1 MVTRSRRVRFP
12 LCGIPILTR
21 FLFSIHLAR
30 SAILSL
36 IASRR
41 ASRSAAHRALNYA
54 SRKPAGEPGGEV
66 DLNQPSTERRRSER
80 VSESLPLIVRGID
93 LLGQPFEERTTTLA
107 FNLHGCRYTSKHHL
121 PRNTWVTLDLP
132 QAVAQGVAQRV
143 AQGNAG
149 TNISEDSTAN
159 SRTTLRARVAWVQRP
174 HSIRDFF
181 QVAVELESPA
191 NIWGTEAAECNSE
204 AAAVPE
210 SVSSSARSIPRFS
223 EQPAADNAAGNL
235 GNFMDH
241 FKTEASTEPGID
253 SRETHAVPEPAQE
266 LALETAQ
273 QSDVAAPAAD
283 NPLLRELRAELDCQA
298 KDAVLAAAE
307 QAREEVLQTAA
318 ASVRERNS
326 SAEELFAK
334 WKREIERLQAVAREE
349 FFEQVAAK
357 QDQALSALQSRFDE
371 KFGQA
376 RELLGEIT
384 RQAEALRAE
393 SGNAQEAT
401 SQVAR
406 VLLQLEAADAAR
418 TTKTVEPSH
427 KEVAAQES
435 AVAMWRQR
443 LESEMTVAQGQWN
456 ELLQSS
462 LDNNLHRMVDQL
474 SERSQEVL
482 RNAEQKMTERLA
494 ELRQPFGQAAAEAR
508 ETFSGIQS
516 ALEQEVLKAR
526 SSLAEVKQVASRT
539 EEFSA
544 QLEAASHDTVN
555 ELHRR
560 LERILD
566 AQTAEMNR
574 RMENLSADVAQRAI
588 PVLDSLNHRF
598 QERAVAEAEAKL
610 APHLERVP
618 ALLHEL
624 AAREVQLEDS
634 LRLHRERLRQ
644 VSENNQREVATQVA
658 ATLAS
663 LHTDFEAARKDALA
677 KWSEELDA
685 SGVRA
690 SHAAAESI
698 GHTSEWLQ
706 QEARARLQALVEQ
719 SFVTAEAGFGQRS
732 SEAAQRF
739 EVQLAAQSAAHLGQ
753 IRAQVEGIAGEVTAR
768 TRTDLDRAAEAAA
781 ASFGQLLHEVTERET
796 TQFAA
801 TTATTR
807 RERAGEF
814 DHATQQLLHQLDTNA
829 FSSVERFRSQMASQ
843 WDASVGEGRAALGQE
858 FASALEGFR
867 TERDAHQND
876 WTAQLERVSGDA
888 AAKFQDRL
896 QTTADSWV
904 MASVRRLNEH
914 GQNGIESLLRS
925 ADQALRDSC
934 SKVFDGLAQMLR
946 ERAANVA
953 GAGGVAGFTQAANRD
968 TPESPNPRSEA
979 L

>member
-1 MVTRSRRVRFP
+1 
-12 LCGIPILTR
+12 
-21 FLFSIHLAR
+21 
-30 SAILSL
+30 
-36 IASRR
+36 
-41 ASRSAAHRALNYA
+41 
-54 SRKPAGEPGGEV
+54 
-66 DLNQPSTERRRSER
+66 
-80 VSESLPLIVRGID
+80 VRGID
-93 LLGQPFEERTTTLA
+93 LLGQPFEERTSTLA
-107 FNLHGCRYTSKHHL
+107 FNLHGCRYTSRHHL

-132 QAVAQGVAQRV
+132 QAPAQGVAPGATQ
-143 AQGNAG
+143 ADAGMKASANATGNP
-149 TNISEDSTAN
+149 
-159 SRTTLRARVAWVQRP
+159 RTTLRARVAWVQRP

-181 QVAVELESPA
+181 QIAVELESPA
-191 NIWGTEAAECNSE
+191 HVWGMDAAGWNN
-204 AAAVPE
+204 AAAASPE
-210 SVSSSARSIPRFS
+210 SENRPATSIPRFS
-223 EQPAADNAAGNL
+223 EQPETNVTARNL
-235 GNFMDH
+235 GNSMDH
-241 FKTEASTEPGID
+241 FNTEAEVD
-253 SRETHAVPEPAQE
+253 SRGPQAAATPAPAQE
-266 LALETAQ
+266 PAREAMYLAEAA
-273 QSDVAAPAAD
+273 VAAD
-283 NPLLRELRAELDCQA
+283 SPLLRELRAELDRQA

-307 QAREEVLQTAA
+307 QAREEVLQTVA
-318 ASVRERNS
+318 ASARERTS

-334 WKREIERLQAVAREE
+334 WKSEIEKTQTGAREE
-349 FFEQVAAK
+349 FFAQVTAK
-357 QDQALSALQSRFDE
+357 QEEALGALKSGFEE
-371 KFGQA
+371 KFGKA
-376 RELLGEIT
+376 RELLDEIT

-406 VLLQLEAADAAR
+406 ALLQLEAADAAHS
-418 TTKTVEPSH
+418 TKAAGPSQ
-427 KEVAAQES
+427 EEIAAEES
-435 AVAMWRQR
+435 AVATWRQR

-462 LDNNLHRMVDQL
+462 LDNNLRRMVEQL
-474 SERSQEVL
+474 GERSQEVL
-482 RNAEQKMTERLA
+482 RNAEQKMTERLG
-494 ELRQPFGQAAAEAR
+494 ELRQPFAQAAAEAR

-516 ALEQEVLKAR
+516 SLEQEVLKAR

-544 QLEAASHDTVN
+544 QLEAASQDTVN

-574 RMENLSADVAQRAI
+574 RMENLSADVAQRAV
-588 PVLDSLNHRF
+588 PVLDSLSHQF

-624 AAREVQLEDS
+624 AAREIQLEDS

-644 VSENNQREVATQVA
+644 VSENNQREVAAQA
-658 ATLAS
+658 AGTLAS
-663 LHTDFEAARKDALA
+663 LRADFEAARKDALA
-677 KWSEELDA
+677 KWSEELEA

-719 SFVTAEAGFGQRS
+719 AVVTAEAGLGQRS
-732 SEAAQRF
+732 AEASQQF
-739 EVQLAAQSAAHLGQ
+739 ETHLASQSAEHLGQ
-753 IRAQVEGIAGEVTAR
+753 IRAQVEGVAGEVVAR

-781 ASFGQLLHEVTERET
+781 ASFGQLLHEVSDRET

-807 RERAGEF
+807 RERAEEF
-814 DHATQQLLHQLDTNA
+814 DHATQQLLHQLDVNA
-829 FSSVERFRSQMASQ
+829 FSSVERFRLQMASQ
-843 WDASVGEGRAALGQE
+843 WETSVGEGRAALGAE

-867 TERDAHQND
+867 TERDAHQNE
-876 WTAQLERVSGDA
+876 WSAQLERLSGDA
-888 AAKFQDRL
+888 AGKFQDRL

-946 ERAANVA
+946 ERAANGA
-953 GAGGVAGFTQAANRD
+953 GAGNVGGFTQASGRD
-968 TPESPNPRSEA
+968 TPEQLNPRKEA

>member
-1 MVTRSRRVRFP
+1 
-12 LCGIPILTR
+12 
-21 FLFSIHLAR
+21 
-30 SAILSL
+30 
-36 IASRR
+36 
-41 ASRSAAHRALNYA
+41 
-54 SRKPAGEPGGEV
+54 V

-107 FNLHGCRYTSKHHL
+107 FNFHGCRYTSKHHL
-121 PRNTWVTLDLP
+121 PRNTWVTLELP
-132 QAVAQGVAQRV
+132 QGLAQGAAQ
-143 AQGNAG
+143 ANAG
-149 TNISEDSTAN
+149 TNAGADARGN
-159 SRTTLRARVAWVQRP
+159 SRTSLRARVAWVQRP

-181 QVAVELESPA
+181 QIAVELESPA
-191 NIWGTEAAECNSE
+191 NIWGMDAAGWND
-204 AAAVPE
+204 AAAASPE
-210 SVSSSARSIPRFS
+210 SPNPPARTILGFNERP
-223 EQPAADNAAGNL
+223 EANVTAGNI
-235 GNFMDH
+235 GDSMDH
-241 FKTEASTEPGID
+241 FKTAAEVD
-253 SRETHAVPEPAQE
+253 SREPQAA
-266 LALETAQ
+266 
-273 QSDVAAPAAD
+273 AAPAVAHEFAREAMQQAGD
-283 NPLLRELRAELDCQA
+283 APAANSPLLRELRAELDRQA
-298 KDAVLAAAE
+298 NDAVLAAAE

-318 ASVRERNS
+318 ATARERMS

-334 WKREIERLQAVAREE
+334 WKSEIEKIQAGAREE
-349 FFEQVAAK
+349 FFAQVTAK
-357 QDQALSALQSRFDE
+357 QEEALGTLKSGFEER
-371 KFGQA
+371 FGQA
-376 RELLGEIT
+376 RELLGEIA
-384 RQAEALRAE
+384 RQADALRAE

-406 VLLQLEAADAAR
+406 ALLQLEAADAAR
-418 TTKTVEPSH
+418 TSQAAGPS
-427 KEVAAQES
+427 KEEIAAEES
-435 AVAMWRQR
+435 AAVAWRQR
-443 LESEMTVAQGQWN
+443 LESEMSVAQGQWN

-462 LDNNLHRMVDQL
+462 LDNNLQRMVDLL
-474 SERSQEVL
+474 SERSQETL
-482 RNAEQKMTERLA
+482 RSAEQKMTERLG
-494 ELRQPFGQAAAEAR
+494 ELRQPFAQAAAEAR
-508 ETFSGIQS
+508 ETFAGIQS

-544 QLEAASHDTVN
+544 QLEAASQDTVN

-566 AQTAEMNR
+566 AQTAEMHR
-574 RMENLSADVAQRAI
+574 RMENLSSDVAQRAV
-588 PVLDSLNHRF
+588 PVLDSLSHQF

-610 APHLERVP
+610 APHLQRVP

-644 VSENNQREVATQVA
+644 VSENNQREVAGQA
-658 ATLAS
+658 AGTLAS
-663 LHTDFEAARKDALA
+663 LHADFEAARKDALA
-677 KWSEELDA
+677 KWSEELEA

-719 SFVTAEAGFGQRS
+719 SFVTAEAGLGQRS
-732 SEAAQRF
+732 AEAAQIF
-739 EVQLAAQSAAHLGQ
+739 ETQLATQSAAHLGQ
-753 IRAQVEGIAGEVTAR
+753 IRAQVEGVAGEVVAR

-781 ASFGQLLHEVTERET
+781 ASFGQLVHEVSDRET

-807 RERAGEF
+807 RERAEEF
-814 DHATQQLLHQLDTNA
+814 DHATQELLHQLDVNA
-829 FSSVERFRSQMASQ
+829 FSTVERFRVQIASQ
-843 WDASVGEGRAALGQE
+843 WETSVGEGRAALGAE

-867 TERDAHQND
+867 AERDAHQNE
-876 WTAQLERVSGDA
+876 WSAQLERMSGDA
-888 AAKFQDRL
+888 TGKFQDRL

-946 ERAANVA
+946 ERAANGA
-953 GAGGVAGFTQAANRD
+953 GAGNLAGFTQGAGRD
-968 TPESPNPRSEA
+968 TQDQSSPRKEA
-979 L
+979 Q

>member
-1 MVTRSRRVRFP
+1 LFPPSAKYPFWNAFFSRFAPRGVLFFRSSFRVIRRF
-12 LCGIPILTR
+12 
-21 FLFSIHLAR
+21 AR
-30 SAILSL
+30 SAKQRV
-36 IASRR
+36 AET
-41 ASRSAAHRALNYA
+41 RS
-54 SRKPAGEPGGEV
+54 EPGGEV

-80 VSESLPLIVRGID
+80 LSESLPLIVRGID

-132 QAVAQGVAQRV
+132 QGVAQGVAQ
-143 AQGNAG
+143 ANAA
-149 TNISEDSTAN
+149 TNASAN
-159 SRTTLRARVAWVQRP
+159 STENLRTTLRARVAWVQRP

-181 QVAVELESPA
+181 QIAVELESPA
-191 NIWGTEAAECNSE
+191 NIWGSDAAEWNR
-204 AAAVPE
+204 AAAATPE
-210 SVSSSARSIPRFS
+210 SIPTRASSIPRFT
-223 EQPAADNAAGNL
+223 EQPATETAAANL
-235 GNFMDH
+235 RTFMEQ
-241 FKTEASTEPGID
+241 FKTETETD
-253 SRETHAVPEPAQE
+253 SRGFHMGSESAQE
-266 LALETAQ
+266 PVHETTQ
-273 QSDVAAPAAD
+273 QAATAPAAD
-283 NPLLRELRAELDCQA
+283 NPLLREFRAELDRQA
-298 KDAVLAAAE
+298 KHAVLEAAE
-307 QAREEVLQTAA
+307 QAHEEVLQTAA
-318 ASVRERNS
+318 ATARERTA

-334 WKREIERLQAVAREE
+334 WKSEIGRLQAVAREE

-357 QDQALSALQSRFDE
+357 QDEAFGALNSRFEE

-406 VLLQLEAADAAR
+406 MLLQLESADAAR
-418 TTKTVEPSH
+418 NSKAVEPT
-427 KEVAAQES
+427 KEEITAQES
-435 AVAMWRQR
+435 AVAVWRQR
-443 LESEMTVAQGQWN
+443 LESEMTLAQGQWN
-456 ELLQSS
+456 ELLHSS
-462 LDNNLHRMVDQL
+462 LDNNLQRMVDQL

-482 RNAEQKMTERLA
+482 RNAEQKMTERLG
-494 ELRQPFGQAAAEAR
+494 ELRQPFAQAAAEAR

-516 ALEQEVLKAR
+516 SLEQEVLKAR

-566 AQTAEMNR
+566 AQTAEMHR
-574 RMENLSADVAQRAI
+574 RMENLSADVAQRAV
-588 PVLDSLNHRF
+588 PVLDSLSHQF

-618 ALLHEL
+618 TLLHEL

-663 LHTDFEAARKDALA
+663 LRTDFEAARTDALA

-685 SGVRA
+685 CGVRA

-719 SFVTAEAGFGQRS
+719 SFVTAEAGLGERS
-732 SEAAQRF
+732 AEAAQKF
-739 EVQLAAQSAAHLGQ
+739 EAQLAVQSAAHLGQ
-753 IRAQVEGIAGEVTAR
+753 IRAQVEGVAGEVTAR
-768 TRTDLDRAAEAAA
+768 TRTELDRAAEAAA
-781 ASFGQLLHEVTERET
+781 ASFGQLLHEVSDRET

-807 RERAGEF
+807 RERAEDF
-814 DHATQQLLHQLDTNA
+814 DHATQQLLHQLDVNA
-829 FSSVERFRSQMASQ
+829 FSSVERFRAQMASQ
-843 WDASVGEGRAALGQE
+843 WEASIGEGRAALGAE
-858 FASALEGFR
+858 FASALESFR
-867 TERDAHQND
+867 TERDAHQNE
-876 WTAQLERVSGDA
+876 WTAQLERASGDA
-888 AAKFQDRL
+888 AGKFQDCL

-946 ERAANVA
+946 DRAANGA
-953 GAGGVAGFTQAANRD
+953 GAGNAAGFTQVSNHD
-968 TPESPNPRSEA
+968 TPEPPNSRKDA
-979 L
+979 

>member
-1 MVTRSRRVRFP
+1 
-12 LCGIPILTR
+12 
-21 FLFSIHLAR
+21 
-30 SAILSL
+30 LS
-36 IASRR
+36 
-41 ASRSAAHRALNYA
+41 
-54 SRKPAGEPGGEV
+54 
-66 DLNQPSTERRRSER
+66 QPSTERRRSER
-80 VSESLPLIVRGID
+80 VSESLPLVVRGID

-132 QAVAQGVAQRV
+132 AGAAQSVAHA
-143 AQGNAG
+143 NAA
-149 TNISEDSTAN
+149 TNANTNSTGN
-159 SRTTLRARVAWVQRP
+159 SRSMLRARVAWVQRP

-181 QVAVELESPA
+181 QIAVELESPA
-191 NIWGTEAAECNSE
+191 NIWGTDVAERNSAAE
-204 AAAVPE
+204 AVVAE
-210 SVSSSARSIPRFS
+210 SISLPARSIPRFS
-223 EQPAADNAAGNL
+223 EQPATENAAGNL
-235 GNFMDH
+235 KNFMDH
-241 FKTEASTEPGID
+241 FKTEARID
-253 SRETHAVPEPAQE
+253 SQETHTAPEPAPE
-266 LALETAQ
+266 LALEEAQ
-273 QSDVAAPAAD
+273 QSEAAAPAAN
-283 NPLLRELRAELDCQA
+283 NPLLRELRAELDRQA
-298 KDAVLAAAE
+298 NDAVLAAAE

-318 ASVRERNS
+318 ASVLERTS
-326 SAEELFAK
+326 SAQELFAK
-334 WKREIERLQAVAREE
+334 WRSEIEQMQAGAREE
-349 FFEQVAAK
+349 FFAQVAAK
-357 QDQALSALQSRFDE
+357 QDEALGVLKSGFDE

-376 RELLGEIT
+376 RELLGDIA
-384 RQAEALRAE
+384 RQAEALRAA

-418 TTKTVEPSH
+418 STRSTEPS
-427 KEVAAQES
+427 KEEIAARES
-435 AVAMWRQR
+435 AAAVWRQR

-482 RNAEQKMTERLA
+482 RNAEQKMTERLG
-494 ELRQPFGQAAAEAR
+494 ELRQPFAQAAAEAR

-526 SSLAEVKQVASRT
+526 SSLAEVKQVANRT

-588 PVLDSLNHRF
+588 PVLDSLNHQF
-598 QERAVAEAEAKL
+598 QERAVAEAEARL

-618 ALLHEL
+618 TLLHEL

-644 VSENNQREVATQVA
+644 VSENNQREVGTQVA

-663 LHTDFEAARKDALA
+663 LHADFESARKVALT

-732 SEAAQRF
+732 AEAAQKL
-739 EVQLAAQSAAHLGQ
+739 EAQLGAQSATHLGR
-753 IRAQVEGIAGEVTAR
+753 IRAQVEGIAGEVTGH
-768 TRTDLDRAAEAAA
+768 TRSELDRAAEAAA
-781 ASFGQLLHEVTERET
+781 ASFGQLLHEVSERET
-796 TQFAA
+796 TLFAA
-801 TTATTR
+801 STAGTR
-807 RERAGEF
+807 RERAEEF
-814 DHATQQLLHQLDTNA
+814 DHATQELLHQLDVNA
-829 FSSVERFRSQMASQ
+829 FSSVERFRAQMASQ
-843 WDASVGEGRAALGQE
+843 SEASVGEGRAALGAE
-858 FASALEGFR
+858 FTSALEGFR
-867 TERDAHQND
+867 TERDAHQNE
-876 WTAQLERVSGDA
+876 WSAQLERVSGEA
-888 AAKFQDRL
+888 AGKFQDRL

-925 ADQALRDSC
+925 ADQALRESC

-946 ERAANVA
+946 ERATNVA

-968 TPESPNPRSEA
+968 TPEPPNPHSEA
-979 L
+979 Q

>member
-1 MVTRSRRVRFP
+1 M
-12 LCGIPILTR
+12 
-21 FLFSIHLAR
+21 
-30 SAILSL
+30 
-36 IASRR
+36 
-41 ASRSAAHRALNYA
+41 
-54 SRKPAGEPGGEV
+54 
-66 DLNQPSTERRRSER
+66 NQPSTERRRSER

-107 FNLHGCRYTSKHHL
+107 FNFHGCRYTSKHHL
-121 PRNTWVTLDLP
+121 PRNTWVTLELP
-132 QAVAQGVAQRV
+132 QGLAQGAAQ
-143 AQGNAG
+143 ANAG
-149 TNISEDSTAN
+149 TNAGADARGN
-159 SRTTLRARVAWVQRP
+159 SRTSLRARVAWVQRP

-181 QVAVELESPA
+181 QIAVELESPA
-191 NIWGTEAAECNSE
+191 NIWGMDAAGWND
-204 AAAVPE
+204 AAAASPE
-210 SVSSSARSIPRFS
+210 SPNPPARTILGFNERP
-223 EQPAADNAAGNL
+223 EANVTAGNF
-235 GNFMDH
+235 GDSMDH
-241 FKTEASTEPGID
+241 FKTAAEVD
-253 SRETHAVPEPAQE
+253 SREPQAA
-266 LALETAQ
+266 
-273 QSDVAAPAAD
+273 AAPAVAHEFAREAMQQAGD
-283 NPLLRELRAELDCQA
+283 APAANSPLLRELRAELDRQVN
-298 KDAVLAAAE
+298 DAVLAAAE

-318 ASVRERNS
+318 ATARERMS

-334 WKREIERLQAVAREE
+334 WKSEIEKIQAGAREE
-349 FFEQVAAK
+349 FFAQVTAK
-357 QDQALSALQSRFDE
+357 QEEALGTLKSGFEER
-371 KFGQA
+371 FGQA
-376 RELLGEIT
+376 RELLGEIA
-384 RQAEALRAE
+384 RQADALRAE

-406 VLLQLEAADAAR
+406 ALLQLEAADAAR
-418 TTKTVEPSH
+418 TSQAAGPS
-427 KEVAAQES
+427 KEEIAAEES
-435 AVAMWRQR
+435 AAVAWRQR
-443 LESEMTVAQGQWN
+443 LESEMSVALGQWN

-462 LDNNLHRMVDQL
+462 LDNNLQRMVDLL
-474 SERSQEVL
+474 SERSQETL
-482 RNAEQKMTERLA
+482 RSAEQKMTERLG
-494 ELRQPFGQAAAEAR
+494 ELRQPFAQAAAEAR
-508 ETFSGIQS
+508 ETFAGIQS

-544 QLEAASHDTVN
+544 QLEAASQDTVN

-566 AQTAEMNR
+566 AQTAEMHR
-574 RMENLSADVAQRAI
+574 RMENLSSDVAQRAV
-588 PVLDSLNHRF
+588 PVLDSLSHQF

-610 APHLERVP
+610 APHLQRVP

-644 VSENNQREVATQVA
+644 VSENNQREVAGQA
-658 ATLAS
+658 AGTLAS
-663 LHTDFEAARKDALA
+663 LHADFEAARKDALA
-677 KWSEELDA
+677 KWSEELEA

-719 SFVTAEAGFGQRS
+719 SFVTAEAGLGQRS
-732 SEAAQRF
+732 AEAAQTF
-739 EVQLAAQSAAHLGQ
+739 ETQLATQSAAHLGQ
-753 IRAQVEGIAGEVTAR
+753 IRAQVEGVAGEVVAR

-781 ASFGQLLHEVTERET
+781 ASFGQLVHEVSDRET

-807 RERAGEF
+807 RERAEEF
-814 DHATQQLLHQLDTNA
+814 DHATQELLHQLDVNA
-829 FSSVERFRSQMASQ
+829 FSTVERFRVQIASQ
-843 WDASVGEGRAALGQE
+843 WETSVGEGRAALGAE

-867 TERDAHQND
+867 AERDAHQNE
-876 WTAQLERVSGDA
+876 WSAQLERMSGDA
-888 AAKFQDRL
+888 TGKFQDRL

-946 ERAANVA
+946 ERAANGA
-953 GAGGVAGFTQAANRD
+953 GAGNLAGFTQGAGRD
-968 TPESPNPRSEA
+968 TQDQSSPRKEA
-979 L
+979 Q

>member
-1 MVTRSRRVRFP
+1 MRSRRIHFP
-12 LCGIPILTR
+12 VGEIPVLEHV
-21 FLFSIHLAR
+21 LFSIRRAR
-30 SAILSL
+30 SAILAL
-36 IASRR
+36 IAPRYAPCGTSR
-41 ASRSAAHRALNYA
+41 ATLSNA
-54 SRKPAGEPGGEV
+54 SRKPSGEPGGEV

-80 VSESLPLIVRGID
+80 LSESLPLIVRGID

-132 QAVAQGVAQRV
+132 LAAAQSA
-143 AQGNAG
+143 AHANAA
-149 TNISEDSTAN
+149 TNASAN
-159 SRTTLRARVAWVQRP
+159 STENARTTLRARVAWVQRP

-181 QVAVELESPA
+181 QIAVELESPA
-191 NIWGTEAAECNSE
+191 NVWGTEAPEWNS
-204 AAAVPE
+204 AAAAIPVGFP
-210 SVSSSARSIPRFS
+210 SPASPIRSIPRFT
-223 EQPAADNAAGNL
+223 EQPATDIAAGNP
-235 GNFMDH
+235 GDFMDH
-241 FKTEASTEPGID
+241 FQTEARMD
-253 SRETHAVPEPAQE
+253 SQEIHAASQPAQE
-266 LALETAQ
+266 PTYEAAHLAEPN
-273 QSDVAAPAAD
+273 PAAD
-283 NPLLRELRAELDCQA
+283 NPLLRELRAELDRQA

-318 ASVRERNS
+318 ATVRERAG

-334 WKREIERLQAVAREE
+334 WKSEVEKMQVGAREE
-349 FFEQVAAK
+349 FFAQVAAK
-357 QDQALSALQSRFDE
+357 QDEALGALNSGFEE

-376 RELLGEIT
+376 RELLGEIS

-393 SGNAQEAT
+393 SDHAQEAT

-418 TTKTVEPSH
+418 SSKAIEPTKVEI
-427 KEVAAQES
+427 AAQES
-435 AVAMWRQR
+435 AVAVWRQR
-443 LESEMTVAQGQWN
+443 LESEMTLAQGQWN

-462 LDNNLHRMVDQL
+462 LDNNLQRMVEQL
-474 SERSQEVL
+474 AARSQEVV
-482 RNAEQKMTERLA
+482 RNAEQKMSERLG
-494 ELRQPFGQAAAEAR
+494 ELRQPFAHAAAEAR

-516 ALEQEVLKAR
+516 ALEQEVAKAR

-574 RMENLSADVAQRAI
+574 RMENLSGEVSQRVI
-588 PVLDSLNHRF
+588 PVLDSLSHQF

-663 LHTDFEAARKDALA
+663 LHADFEVARKDALV

-719 SFVTAEAGFGQRS
+719 SFVTAEAGLGQRS
-732 SEAAQRF
+732 ADAAEKFEA
-739 EVQLAAQSAAHLGQ
+739 QLAEQSAAHLGQ
-753 IRAQVEGIAGEVTAR
+753 IRAQVEGISGEVTAH
-768 TRTDLDRAAEAAA
+768 TRTELDRAAEAAA
-781 ASFGQLLHEVTERET
+781 ASFGQLLHEVSERET

-807 RERAGEF
+807 RERAEEF
-814 DHATQQLLHQLDTNA
+814 DHATQQLLHQLDVNA
-829 FSSVERFRSQMASQ
+829 FSSVERFRAQMSSQ
-843 WDASVGEGRAALGQE
+843 WETSVGEGRAALGAE

-867 TERDAHQND
+867 SERDAHQNE
-876 WTAQLERVSGDA
+876 WTAQLERASGEA
-888 AAKFQDRL
+888 TGKFQDRL

-946 ERAANVA
+946 ERATNVA
-953 GAGGVAGFTQAANRD
+953 GAGNVAGFTQVSNRD
-968 TPESPNPRSEA
+968 TPEPPNPRGES

>member
-1 MVTRSRRVRFP
+1 
-12 LCGIPILTR
+12 
-21 FLFSIHLAR
+21 
-30 SAILSL
+30 
-36 IASRR
+36 
-41 ASRSAAHRALNYA
+41 
-54 SRKPAGEPGGEV
+54 V

-80 VSESLPLIVRGID
+80 LSESLPLIVRGID

-132 QAVAQGVAQRV
+132 QGVAQGPAQ
-143 AQGNAG
+143 ANAA
-149 TNISEDSTAN
+149 TNASANSTEN

-181 QVAVELESPA
+181 QIAVELESPA
-191 NIWGTEAAECNSE
+191 NIWGSEAAEWKSV
-204 AAAVPE
+204 AIAVPE
-210 SVSSSARSIPRFS
+210 SAALPARSIPRFS
-223 EQPAADNAAGNL
+223 EQPASNLAAGNL
-235 GNFMDH
+235 GNFMDQ
-241 FKTEASTEPGID
+241 FRTEATSDSHEP
-253 SRETHAVPEPAQE
+253 RVAAEPAQE
-266 LALETAQ
+266 PALGAQ
-273 QSDVAAPAAD
+273 HQAAAAPAPN
-283 NPLLRELRAELDCQA
+283 NPLLRELRAELDRRA

-318 ASVRERNS
+318 ATVRERAS
-326 SAEELFAK
+326 SAEERFAK
-334 WKREIERLQAVAREE
+334 WKSEIEKMQAGAREE
-349 FFEQVAAK
+349 FFAQVAAK
-357 QDQALSALQSRFDE
+357 QDEALGALKSGFDE

-384 RQAEALRAE
+384 RQAESLRAE

-406 VLLQLEAADAAR
+406 ALLQLEAADAAR
-418 TTKTVEPSH
+418 STRSTEPS
-427 KEVAAQES
+427 KEEIAAQES
-435 AVAMWRQR
+435 AVATWRQR

-462 LDNNLHRMVDQL
+462 LDNNLRRMVDQL

-482 RNAEQKMTERLA
+482 RNAEQKMTERLG
-494 ELRQPFGQAAAEAR
+494 ELRQPFAQAAAEAR

-526 SSLAEVKQVASRT
+526 SSLAEVKQVANRT

-588 PVLDSLNHRF
+588 PVLDSLSHQF

-644 VSENNQREVATQVA
+644 VSENNQREVGTQVA

-663 LHTDFEAARKDALA
+663 LHADFEAARKDALA

-698 GHTSEWLQ
+698 AHTSEWLQ

-719 SFVTAEAGFGQRS
+719 SFVTVEAGFGQRS
-732 SEAAQRF
+732 AEAAQKF
-739 EVQLAAQSAAHLGQ
+739 EAQLAEQSVAHLGQ
-753 IRAQVEGIAGEVTAR
+753 IRAQVESVAGEVTAH
-768 TRTDLDRAAEAAA
+768 TRTELDRAAEAAA
-781 ASFGQLLHEVTERET
+781 ASFGQLLHEVSDRET

-801 TTATTR
+801 STATTR
-807 RERAGEF
+807 RERAEQF
-814 DHATQQLLHQLDTNA
+814 DHDTQQLLHQLDANA
-829 FSSVERFRSQMASQ
+829 FSTVERFRAQMSSQ
-843 WDASVGEGRAALGQE
+843 WETSVGEGRAALGQE

-867 TERDAHQND
+867 NERDAHQNE
-876 WTAQLERVSGDA
+876 WTAQLERVSGEA
-888 AAKFQDRL
+888 AGKFQDRL

-934 SKVFDGLAQMLR
+934 SKVFDSLAQMLR
-946 ERAANVA
+946 ERATNVA
-953 GAGGVAGFTQAANRD
+953 GAGNVAGFTQAANRD
-968 TPESPNPRSEA
+968 TPEPPNSRSEA

>member
-1 MVTRSRRVRFP
+1 M
-12 LCGIPILTR
+12 
-21 FLFSIHLAR
+21 
-30 SAILSL
+30 
-36 IASRR
+36 
-41 ASRSAAHRALNYA
+41 
-54 SRKPAGEPGGEV
+54 
-66 DLNQPSTERRRSER
+66 NQPSTERRRSER

-107 FNLHGCRYTSKHHL
+107 FNFHGCRYTSKHHL
-121 PRNTWVTLDLP
+121 PRNTWVTLELP
-132 QAVAQGVAQRV
+132 QGLAQGAAQ
-143 AQGNAG
+143 ANAG
-149 TNISEDSTAN
+149 TNAGADARGN
-159 SRTTLRARVAWVQRP
+159 SRTSLRARVAWVQRP

-181 QVAVELESPA
+181 QIAVELESPA
-191 NIWGTEAAECNSE
+191 NIWGMDAAGWND
-204 AAAVPE
+204 AAAASPE
-210 SVSSSARSIPRFS
+210 SPNPPARTILGFNERP
-223 EQPAADNAAGNL
+223 EANVTAGNF
-235 GNFMDH
+235 GDSMDH
-241 FKTEASTEPGID
+241 FKTAAEVD
-253 SRETHAVPEPAQE
+253 SREPHAA
-266 LALETAQ
+266 
-273 QSDVAAPAAD
+273 AAPAVAHEFAREAMQQAGD
-283 NPLLRELRAELDCQA
+283 APAANSPLLRELRAELDRQVN
-298 KDAVLAAAE
+298 DAVLAAAE

-318 ASVRERNS
+318 ATARERMS

-334 WKREIERLQAVAREE
+334 WKSEIEKIQAGAREE
-349 FFEQVAAK
+349 FFAQVTAK
-357 QDQALSALQSRFDE
+357 QEEALGTLKSGFEER
-371 KFGQA
+371 FGQA
-376 RELLGEIT
+376 RELLGEIA
-384 RQAEALRAE
+384 RQADALRAE

-406 VLLQLEAADAAR
+406 ALLQLEAADAAR
-418 TTKTVEPSH
+418 TSQAAGPS
-427 KEVAAQES
+427 KEEIAAEES
-435 AVAMWRQR
+435 AAVAWRQR
-443 LESEMTVAQGQWN
+443 LESEMSVALGQWN

-462 LDNNLHRMVDQL
+462 LDNNLQRMVDLL
-474 SERSQEVL
+474 SERSQETL
-482 RNAEQKMTERLA
+482 RSAEQKMTERLG
-494 ELRQPFGQAAAEAR
+494 ELRQPFAQAAAEAR
-508 ETFSGIQS
+508 ETFAGIQS

-544 QLEAASHDTVN
+544 QLEAASQDTVN

-566 AQTAEMNR
+566 AQTAEMHR
-574 RMENLSADVAQRAI
+574 RMENLSSDVAQRAV
-588 PVLDSLNHRF
+588 PVLDSLSHQF

-610 APHLERVP
+610 APHLQRVP

-644 VSENNQREVATQVA
+644 VSENNQREVAGQA
-658 ATLAS
+658 AGTLAS
-663 LHTDFEAARKDALA
+663 LHADFEAARKDALA
-677 KWSEELDA
+677 KWSEELEA

-719 SFVTAEAGFGQRS
+719 SFVTAEAGLGQRS
-732 SEAAQRF
+732 AEAAQTF
-739 EVQLAAQSAAHLGQ
+739 ETQLATQSAAHLGQ
-753 IRAQVEGIAGEVTAR
+753 IRAQVEGVAGEVVAR

-781 ASFGQLLHEVTERET
+781 ASFGQLVHEVSDRET

-807 RERAGEF
+807 RERAEEF
-814 DHATQQLLHQLDTNA
+814 DHATQELLHQLDVNA
-829 FSSVERFRSQMASQ
+829 FSTVERFRVQIASQ
-843 WDASVGEGRAALGQE
+843 WETSVGEGRAALGAE

-867 TERDAHQND
+867 AERDAHQNE
-876 WTAQLERVSGDA
+876 WSAQLERMSGDA
-888 AAKFQDRL
+888 TGKFQDRL

-946 ERAANVA
+946 ERAANGA
-953 GAGGVAGFTQAANRD
+953 GAGNLAGFTQGAGRD
-968 TPESPNPRSEA
+968 TQDQSSPRKEA
-979 L
+979 Q

>member
-1 MVTRSRRVRFP
+1 M
-12 LCGIPILTR
+12 
-21 FLFSIHLAR
+21 
-30 SAILSL
+30 
-36 IASRR
+36 
-41 ASRSAAHRALNYA
+41 
-54 SRKPAGEPGGEV
+54 
-66 DLNQPSTERRRSER
+66 NQPSTERRRSER
-80 VSESLPLIVRGID
+80 VPESVPLVVRGID

-121 PRNTWVTLDLP
+121 PRNTWVTLEIP
-132 QAVAQGVAQRV
+132 QSVAQGVAQGV
-143 AQGNAG
+143 APG
-149 TNISEDSTAN
+149 N
-159 SRTTLRARVAWVQRP
+159 SRSALRARVAWVQRP

-181 QVAVELESPA
+181 QIAVELESPA
-191 NIWGTEAAECNSE
+191 NIWGHGGADWTG
-204 AAAVPE
+204 AAVQAPE
-210 SVSSSARSIPRFS
+210 STAVLARSIPRFS
-223 EQPAADNAAGNL
+223 ERAETDSAAGNL
-235 GNFMDH
+235 RNFMDH
-241 FKTEASTEPGID
+241 NKPEARNE
-253 SRETHAVPEPAQE
+253 SRELHAAGEFAREAAQE
-266 LALETAQ
+266 TSQ
-273 QSDVAAPAAD
+273 QAESAPAAD
-283 NPLLRELRAELDCQA
+283 NPLLRELRAELDRQA
-298 KDAVLAAAE
+298 KDAVLSAAE

-318 ASVRERNS
+318 ATASERKA
-326 SAEELFAK
+326 SAEALFSN
-334 WKREIERLQAVAREE
+334 WKSEIEKMQASAREE
-349 FFEQVAAK
+349 FFAQVEAK
-357 QDQALSALQSRFDE
+357 RQEALGALHSGFEE
-371 KFGQA
+371 KFGHA
-376 RELLGEIT
+376 RELLGEIA
-384 RQAEALRAE
+384 RQSEALRAE
-393 SGNAQEAT
+393 SSNAEEAN
-401 SQVAR
+401 SRVAR
-406 VLLQLEAADAAR
+406 ALLQFEAADAAR
-418 TTKTVEPSH
+418 TTRSPEPS
-427 KEVAAQES
+427 KEEIAGRES
-435 AVAMWRQR
+435 AAAEWRQR

-462 LDNNLHRMVDQL
+462 LDNNLQRMVEQL
-474 SERSQEVL
+474 SERSQEAL
-482 RNAEQKMTERLA
+482 RNAEQKMTERLG
-494 ELRQPFGQAAAEAR
+494 ELGQPFAQAAAEAR

-574 RMENLSADVAQRAI
+574 RMENLAADISRRVV
-588 PVLDSLNHRF
+588 PVLDSLSHQF

-644 VSENNQREVATQVA
+644 VSENNQREIAAHVAG
-658 ATLAS
+658 TLAG
-663 LHTDFEAARKDALA
+663 LHSEFEAARKVALV
-677 KWSEELDA
+677 KWAEELEA

-719 SFVTAEAGFGQRS
+719 SFVTAEAGLGQKS
-732 SEAAQRF
+732 SEASQKF
-739 EVQLAAQSAAHLGQ
+739 EAQLAAQSTTHLGQ
-753 IRAQVEGIAGEVTAR
+753 IRAEVESVAGEVTGRAR
-768 TRTDLDRAAEAAA
+768 TELDRAAEAAA
-781 ASFGQLLHEVTERET
+781 ASFGELVHQVAERET

-807 RERAGEF
+807 RERAEEF
-814 DHATQQLLHQLDTNA
+814 DGATQGLLHQLELHA
-829 FSSVERFRSQMASQ
+829 FASVERFREQMASQ
-843 WDASVGEGRAALGQE
+843 WETSVGEGRAALGAE

-867 TERDAHQND
+867 GERDAHQNE
-876 WTAQLERVSGDA
+876 WAAHLERLSGESA
-888 AAKFQDRL
+888 GKFQDRL

-914 GQNGIESLLRS
+914 GQNGIETLLRS
-925 ADQALRDSC
+925 ADQALRESC

-946 ERAANVA
+946 ERATNVA
-953 GAGGVAGFTQAANRD
+953 GAGNVAGFTQVSTRE
-968 TPESPNPRSEA
+968 TPESPNPRHET

>member
-1 MVTRSRRVRFP
+1 M
-12 LCGIPILTR
+12 
-21 FLFSIHLAR
+21 
-30 SAILSL
+30 
-36 IASRR
+36 
-41 ASRSAAHRALNYA
+41 
-54 SRKPAGEPGGEV
+54 
-66 DLNQPSTERRRSER
+66 NQPSTERRRSER

-107 FNLHGCRYTSKHHL
+107 FNFHGCRYTSKHHL
-121 PRNTWVTLDLP
+121 PRNTWVTLELP
-132 QAVAQGVAQRV
+132 QGLAQGAAQ
-143 AQGNAG
+143 ANAG
-149 TNISEDSTAN
+149 TNAGADARGN
-159 SRTTLRARVAWVQRP
+159 SRTSLRARVAWVQRP

-181 QVAVELESPA
+181 QIAVELESPA
-191 NIWGTEAAECNSE
+191 NIWGMDAAGWND
-204 AAAVPE
+204 AAAASPE
-210 SVSSSARSIPRFS
+210 SPNPPARTILGFNERP
-223 EQPAADNAAGNL
+223 EANVTAGNF
-235 GNFMDH
+235 GDSMDH
-241 FKTEASTEPGID
+241 FKTAAEVD
-253 SRETHAVPEPAQE
+253 SREPQAA
-266 LALETAQ
+266 
-273 QSDVAAPAAD
+273 AAPAVAHEFAREAMQQAGD
-283 NPLLRELRAELDCQA
+283 APAANSPLLRELRAELDRQA
-298 KDAVLAAAE
+298 NDAVLAAAE

-318 ASVRERNS
+318 ATARERMS

-334 WKREIERLQAVAREE
+334 WKSEIEKIQAGAREE
-349 FFEQVAAK
+349 FFAQVTAK
-357 QDQALSALQSRFDE
+357 QEEALGTLKSGFEER
-371 KFGQA
+371 FGQA
-376 RELLGEIT
+376 RELLGEIA
-384 RQAEALRAE
+384 RQADALRAE

-406 VLLQLEAADAAR
+406 ALLQLEAADAAR
-418 TTKTVEPSH
+418 TSQAAGPS
-427 KEVAAQES
+427 KEEIAAEES
-435 AVAMWRQR
+435 AAVAWRQR
-443 LESEMTVAQGQWN
+443 LESEMSVALGQWN

-462 LDNNLHRMVDQL
+462 LDNNLQRMVDLL
-474 SERSQEVL
+474 SERSQETL
-482 RNAEQKMTERLA
+482 RSAEQKMTERLG
-494 ELRQPFGQAAAEAR
+494 ELRQPFAQAAAEAR
-508 ETFSGIQS
+508 ETFAGIQS

-544 QLEAASHDTVN
+544 QLEAASQDTVN

-566 AQTAEMNR
+566 AQTAEMHR
-574 RMENLSADVAQRAI
+574 RMENLSSDVAQRAV
-588 PVLDSLNHRF
+588 PVLDSLSHQF

-610 APHLERVP
+610 APHLQRVP

-644 VSENNQREVATQVA
+644 VSENNQREVAGQA
-658 ATLAS
+658 AGTLAS
-663 LHTDFEAARKDALA
+663 LHADFEAARKDALA
-677 KWSEELDA
+677 KWSEELEA

-719 SFVTAEAGFGQRS
+719 SFVTAEAGLGQRS
-732 SEAAQRF
+732 AEAAQTF
-739 EVQLAAQSAAHLGQ
+739 ETQLATQSAAHLGQ
-753 IRAQVEGIAGEVTAR
+753 IRAQVEGVAGEVVAR

-781 ASFGQLLHEVTERET
+781 ASFGQLVHEVSDRET

-807 RERAGEF
+807 RERAEEF
-814 DHATQQLLHQLDTNA
+814 DHATQELLHQLDVNA
-829 FSSVERFRSQMASQ
+829 FSTVERFRVQIASQ
-843 WDASVGEGRAALGQE
+843 WETSVGEGRAALGAE

-867 TERDAHQND
+867 AERDAHQNE
-876 WTAQLERVSGDA
+876 WSAQLERMSGDA
-888 AAKFQDRL
+888 TGKFQDRL

-946 ERAANVA
+946 ERAANGA
-953 GAGGVAGFTQAANRD
+953 GAGNLAGFTQGAGRD
-968 TPESPNPRSEA
+968 TQDQSSPRKEA
-979 L
+979 Q

>member
-1 MVTRSRRVRFP
+1 M
-12 LCGIPILTR
+12 
-21 FLFSIHLAR
+21 
-30 SAILSL
+30 
-36 IASRR
+36 
-41 ASRSAAHRALNYA
+41 
-54 SRKPAGEPGGEV
+54 
-66 DLNQPSTERRRSER
+66 NQPNTERRRSER
-80 VSESLPLIVRGID
+80 VLESLPLIVRGID

-132 QAVAQGVAQRV
+132 EGVAQGAGQP
-143 AQGNAG
+143 NAG
-149 TNISEDSTAN
+149 TNSDAGATGN

-181 QVAVELESPA
+181 QIAVELESPA
-191 NIWGTEAAECNSE
+191 IIWGTNAIASNGAEVASP
-204 AAAVPE
+204 AAAN
-210 SVSSSARSIPRFS
+210 STAGSNPRFS
-223 EQPAADNAAGNL
+223 VRPEGNPSAGNL
-235 GNFMDH
+235 VNSMGH
-241 FKTEASTEPGID
+241 FQRDAEFD
-253 SRETHAVPEPAQE
+253 SRDVQAVAATAPGQDSAHEVVQQE
-266 LALETAQ
+266 E
-273 QSDVAAPAAD
+273 AAPAA
-283 NPLLRELRAELDCQA
+283 NSPLLRELRAELDRQA
-298 KDAVLAAAE
+298 EDAVLAAAE

-318 ASVRERNS
+318 ATARERTR

-334 WKREIERLQAVAREE
+334 WKSEIEKMQAAAHEQ
-349 FFEQVAAK
+349 FFAQVAAK
-357 QDQALSALQSRFDE
+357 QDEALGTLKSGFEE

-376 RELLGEIT
+376 RELLGEMT

-401 SQVAR
+401 EQMAR
-406 VLLQLEAADAAR
+406 ALLQLEAADAAR
-418 TTKTVEPSH
+418 THKAAGPSN
-427 KEVAAQES
+427 EEIAAQES
-435 AVAMWRQR
+435 AVASWRQR

-462 LDNNLHRMVDQL
+462 LDNNLRRMVEQL
-474 SERSQEVL
+474 GERSQEVL
-482 RNAEQKMTERLA
+482 RNAEQKMTERLG
-494 ELRQPFGQAAAEAR
+494 ELRQPFAQAAAEAR
-508 ETFSGIQS
+508 ETFSGIQA

-526 SSLAEVKQVASRT
+526 SSLAEVKQVANRT

-544 QLEAASHDTVN
+544 QLEAASQDTVN

-566 AQTAEMNR
+566 AQTAEIHR
-574 RMENLSADVAQRAI
+574 RMEHLVSDVSQRAE
-588 PVLDSLNHRF
+588 PALEALSSQF
-598 QERAVAEAEAKL
+598 QERALAEVEAKL
-610 APHLERVP
+610 APHLQRVP

-644 VSENNQREVATQVA
+644 VSENNQREVATQIA
-658 ATLAS
+658 GTLAS
-663 LHTDFEAARKDALA
+663 LHAEFEVARKVALA
-677 KWSEELDA
+677 KWSEELEA

-706 QEARARLQALVEQ
+706 QEARARLQALMEQ
-719 SFVTAEAGFGQRS
+719 SFVTAEAGLLQES
-732 SEAAQRF
+732 TDAAQKF
-739 EVQLAAQSAAHLGQ
+739 ETQLAAQSAAHLGQ
-753 IRAQVEGIAGEVTAR
+753 IRGQVENVAAEVTAR

-781 ASFGQLLHEVTERET
+781 ASFGQLLHGVSERET
-796 TQFAA
+796 AQFAA
-801 TTATTR
+801 STASTR
-807 RERAGEF
+807 RERAEEF
-814 DHATQQLLHQLDTNA
+814 DHATQELLHQLDVNA
-829 FSSVERFRSQMASQ
+829 FSSVERFRAQMATQ
-843 WDASVGEGRAALGQE
+843 WETSVGEGRAALGAE

-867 TERDAHQND
+867 GERDTHQNE
-876 WTAQLERVSGDA
+876 WAAQLEHVSGEA

-934 SKVFDGLAQMLR
+934 SKLFDGLAQMLR
-946 ERAANVA
+946 ERATNAA
-953 GAGGVAGFTQAANRD
+953 GASNVAGFTQVSGRE
-968 TPESPNPRSEA
+968 TPESPNPRKEA

>member
-1 MVTRSRRVRFP
+1 MNN
-12 LCGIPILTR
+12 
-21 FLFSIHLAR
+21 
-30 SAILSL
+30 
-36 IASRR
+36 ASRT
-41 ASRSAAHRALNYA
+41 
-54 SRKPAGEPGGEV
+54 PAGETGGEV

-93 LLGQPFEERTTTLA
+93 LLGQPFEERTTTLT
-107 FNLHGCRYTSKHHL
+107 FNRHGCRYTSKHHL
-121 PRNTWVTLDLP
+121 PRNTWVTLHFP
-132 QAVAQGVAQRV
+132 AGVAQS
-143 AQGNAG
+143 AAHANAAP
-149 TNISEDSTAN
+149 DAHAN
-159 SRTTLRARVAWVQRP
+159 SSGNSRPTLRARVAWVQRP

-181 QVAVELESPA
+181 QIAVELESPA
-191 NIWGTEAAECNSE
+191 NIWGADAAEWSSAG

-210 SVSSSARSIPRFS
+210 SISLPTRSIPRFN
-223 EQPAADNAAGNL
+223 EQPTTENAARNF
-235 GNFMDH
+235 GNFMDQ
-241 FKTEASTEPGID
+241 FNTEAGTEPSID
-253 SRETHAVPEPAQE
+253 SQETHTAPEPAPE
-266 LALETAQ
+266 LALEEAQ
-273 QSDVAAPAAD
+273 QSEAAAPAAD
-283 NPLLRELRAELDCQA
+283 NPLLRELRAELDRQA

-318 ASVRERNS
+318 ATVRERAS
-326 SAEELFAK
+326 SAEELFKK
-334 WKREIERLQAVAREE
+334 WKSEIEKMQAGAREE
-349 FFEQVAAK
+349 FFAQVSAK
-357 QDQALSALQSRFDE
+357 QDEALGALKSGFDE

-376 RELLGEIT
+376 RELLDEIA
-384 RQAEALRAE
+384 RQAETLRTE

-418 TTKTVEPSH
+418 SSRSTELS
-427 KEVAAQES
+427 KEEIAARDS
-435 AVAMWRQR
+435 AVALWRQR
-443 LESEMTVAQGQWN
+443 LELEMTVAQGQWN

-462 LDNNLHRMVDQL
+462 LDNNLRRMVDLL

-482 RNAEQKMTERLA
+482 RNAEHKMTERLG
-494 ELRQPFGQAAAEAR
+494 ELRQPFAQAAAEAR

-574 RMENLSADVAQRAI
+574 RMENLSADVAQRTI
-588 PVLDSLNHRF
+588 PVLDSLSHQF
-598 QERAVAEAEAKL
+598 QERALAEAEAKL
-610 APHLERVP
+610 APHLQRVP
-618 ALLHEL
+618 ALVHEL

-644 VSENNQREVATQVA
+644 VSDNNQREVSTQAA
-658 ATLAS
+658 ATLSS

-685 SGVRA
+685 IGVRA

-732 SEAAQRF
+732 AETAQRF
-739 EVQLAAQSAAHLGQ
+739 EAQLAAQSAAHLGQ
-753 IRAQVEGIAGEVTAR
+753 IRAQVEGIAGEVTGY
-768 TRTDLDRAAEAAA
+768 TRTELDRAAEAAA
-781 ASFGQLLHEVTERET
+781 ASFGQLLHEVSDRET
-796 TQFAA
+796 TYFAA

-807 RERAGEF
+807 RERCEEF
-814 DHATQQLLHQLDTNA
+814 DHATQELLHQLDLNA
-829 FSSVERFRSQMASQ
+829 FSSVERFRAQMASQ
-843 WDASVGEGRAALGQE
+843 WEASVGEGRAALGQE

-867 TERDAHQND
+867 NERNEHQNQ
-876 WTAQLERVSGDA
+876 WTAQLERVSGEA

-946 ERAANVA
+946 ERATSVA
-953 GAGGVAGFTQAANRD
+953 GAGNVAGYTQAANRD
-968 TPESPNPRSEA
+968 TPEPPNPRHEA

>member
-1 MVTRSRRVRFP
+1 M
-12 LCGIPILTR
+12 
-21 FLFSIHLAR
+21 
-30 SAILSL
+30 
-36 IASRR
+36 
-41 ASRSAAHRALNYA
+41 
-54 SRKPAGEPGGEV
+54 
-66 DLNQPSTERRRSER
+66 NQPSTERRRSER
-80 VSESLPLIVRGID
+80 VSESLPLVVRGID

-132 QAVAQGVAQRV
+132 LGAAQSA
-143 AQGNAG
+143 AHANAA
-149 TNISEDSTAN
+149 TNASVNSTENA
-159 SRTTLRARVAWVQRP
+159 RTTLRARVAWVQRP

-181 QVAVELESPA
+181 QIAVELESPA
-191 NIWGTEAAECNSE
+191 NVWGTDAPEWNS
-204 AAAVPE
+204 AAAAIPE
-210 SVSSSARSIPRFS
+210 AFTSPASPTRSIPRFT
-223 EQPAADNAAGNL
+223 EQPA
-235 GNFMDH
+235 
-241 FKTEASTEPGID
+241 T
-253 SRETHAVPEPAQE
+253 
-266 LALETAQ
+266 
-273 QSDVAAPAAD
+273 DVAAENPENFMNHFQTEARIDSQETRTASDLAQEPTREAADLAEAASAAD
-283 NPLLRELRAELDCQA
+283 NPLLRELRAELDRQA

-318 ASVRERNS
+318 ATVRERAS
-326 SAEELFAK
+326 GAEELFAK
-334 WKREIERLQAVAREE
+334 WKSEVEKMRAGAREE
-349 FFEQVAAK
+349 FFAQVAAK
-357 QDQALSALQSRFDE
+357 QDEALGALHSGFEE

-376 RELLGEIT
+376 RELLGEIS

-418 TTKTVEPSH
+418 SSKTIEPTKE
-427 KEVAAQES
+427 ES
-435 AVAMWRQR
+435 AVAVWRQR
-443 LESEMTVAQGQWN
+443 LESEMTLAQGQWN

-462 LDNNLHRMVDQL
+462 LDNNLQRMVEQL
-474 SERSQEVL
+474 ADRSQEVV
-482 RNAEQKMTERLA
+482 RNAEQKMSERLG
-494 ELRQPFGQAAAEAR
+494 ELRQPFAQAASEAR

-516 ALEQEVLKAR
+516 ALEQEVAKAR

-544 QLEAASHDTVN
+544 QLEAAGHDTVN

-574 RMENLSADVAQRAI
+574 RMENLSGEVSQRVI
-588 PVLDSLNHRF
+588 PVLDSLSHQF
-598 QERAVAEAEAKL
+598 QERAVAEAEAQL

-663 LHTDFEAARKDALA
+663 LHADFEAARKDALV

-698 GHTSEWLQ
+698 EHTSEWLQ

-719 SFVTAEAGFGQRS
+719 SFVTAEAGLGQRS
-732 SEAAQRF
+732 ADMAQKFEA
-739 EVQLAAQSAAHLGQ
+739 QLAAQSAAHLGQ
-753 IRAQVEGIAGEVTAR
+753 IRAQVEGVAGEVTAH
-768 TRTDLDRAAEAAA
+768 TRTELDRAAEAAA
-781 ASFGQLLHEVTERET
+781 ASFGRLLHEVSDRET
-796 TQFAA
+796 TQFTA

-807 RERAGEF
+807 RERAEEF
-814 DHATQQLLHQLDTNA
+814 DHATQQLLHQLDVNA
-829 FSSVERFRSQMASQ
+829 FSSVERFRSQMVSQ
-843 WDASVGEGRAALGQE
+843 WETSVGEGRAALGAE
-858 FASALEGFR
+858 FASVLEGFR
-867 TERDAHQND
+867 NERDAHQNE

-888 AAKFQDRL
+888 AGKFQDRL

-946 ERAANVA
+946 ERATNVA
-953 GAGGVAGFTQAANRD
+953 GAGNVAGFTQVSNRD
-968 TPESPNPRSEA
+968 TPEPPNPHSEA
-979 L
+979 Q

>member
-1 MVTRSRRVRFP
+1 
-12 LCGIPILTR
+12 
-21 FLFSIHLAR
+21 
-30 SAILSL
+30 
-36 IASRR
+36 
-41 ASRSAAHRALNYA
+41 
-54 SRKPAGEPGGEV
+54 
-66 DLNQPSTERRRSER
+66 LNQPSTERRRSER
-80 VSESLPLIVRGID
+80 LSESLPLIVRGID

-132 QAVAQGVAQRV
+132 QSVARGA
-143 AQGNAG
+143 AHANAA
-149 TNISEDSTAN
+149 TNASANSTEN

-181 QVAVELESPA
+181 QIAVELESPA
-191 NIWGTEAAECNSE
+191 NIRGRDAAERNSAAAGTAESETLPAGSISRFNEPSATDIAARNLGIFMDQFRTEAR
-204 AAAVPE
+204 V
-210 SVSSSARSIPRFS
+210 
-223 EQPAADNAAGNL
+223 
-235 GNFMDH
+235 
-241 FKTEASTEPGID
+241 D
-253 SRETHAVPEPAQE
+253 SRQNHTSSEPAPGHVQE
-266 LALETAQ
+266 LALDVAQRAETA
-273 QSDVAAPAAD
+273 PADD
-283 NPLLRELRAELDCQA
+283 NPLLREFRAELDRQT
-298 KDAVLAAAE
+298 KHAVLAAAE

-318 ASVRERNS
+318 ATARERNS
-326 SAEELFAK
+326 NAEELFAQ
-334 WKREIERLQAVAREE
+334 WKFEIERLQAVAREE
-349 FFEQVAAK
+349 FFAKVAAR
-357 QDQALSALQSRFDE
+357 QDEALGALQSGFDE
-371 KFGQA
+371 KFGHA
-376 RELLGEIT
+376 RELLGEIA
-384 RQAEALRAE
+384 RQTEALRAE

-418 TTKTVEPSH
+418 SSKAVGPTKE
-427 KEVAAQES
+427 EIAAQES
-435 AVAMWRQR
+435 AVAVWRQR
-443 LESEMTVAQGQWN
+443 LESEMTVAQRQWN
-456 ELLQSS
+456 ELLHSS
-462 LDNNLHRMVDQL
+462 LDNNLQRMVDQL

-482 RNAEQKMTERLA
+482 RNAEQKMTERLG
-494 ELRQPFGQAAAEAR
+494 ELRQPFAQAAAEAR

-516 ALEQEVLKAR
+516 SLEQEVQKAR
-526 SSLAEVKQVASRT
+526 SSLAEVKQVANRT

-574 RMENLSADVAQRAI
+574 RMENLSADVAQRAV
-588 PVLDSLNHRF
+588 PVLDSLSHQF

-663 LHTDFEAARKDALA
+663 LHADFEAARKDALA

-732 SEAAQRF
+732 ADGAQKFEA
-739 EVQLAAQSAAHLGQ
+739 QLAAQSAAHLGQ
-753 IRAQVEGIAGEVTAR
+753 IRAQVEGVAGEVTAR

-781 ASFGQLLHEVTERET
+781 ASFGQLLHEVSDRET

-807 RERAGEF
+807 RERAEEF
-814 DHATQQLLHQLDTNA
+814 DHATQQLLHQLDVNG
-829 FSSVERFRSQMASQ
+829 FSTVERFRAQMASQ
-843 WDASVGEGRAALGQE
+843 WESSVGEGRAALGAE
-858 FASALEGFR
+858 FAAALEGFR
-867 TERDAHQND
+867 TERDAHQNE
-876 WTAQLERVSGDA
+876 WTAQVERASGDA
-888 AAKFQDRL
+888 AGKFQDRL

-946 ERAANVA
+946 ERASNVA
-953 GAGGVAGFTQAANRD
+953 GAGNAAGFTQVVNRD
-968 TPESPNPRSEA
+968 TPEPPNPRNGS

>member
-1 MVTRSRRVRFP
+1 M
-12 LCGIPILTR
+12 
-21 FLFSIHLAR
+21 
-30 SAILSL
+30 
-36 IASRR
+36 
-41 ASRSAAHRALNYA
+41 
-54 SRKPAGEPGGEV
+54 
-66 DLNQPSTERRRSER
+66 NQPSTERRRSER

-107 FNLHGCRYTSKHHL
+107 FNFHGCRYTSKHHL
-121 PRNTWVTLDLP
+121 PRNTWVTLELP
-132 QAVAQGVAQRV
+132 QGLAQGAAQ
-143 AQGNAG
+143 ANAG
-149 TNISEDSTAN
+149 TNAGADARGN
-159 SRTTLRARVAWVQRP
+159 SRTSLRARVAWVQRP

-181 QVAVELESPA
+181 QIAVELESPA
-191 NIWGTEAAECNSE
+191 NIWGMDAAGWND
-204 AAAVPE
+204 AAAASPE
-210 SVSSSARSIPRFS
+210 SPNPPARTILGFNERP
-223 EQPAADNAAGNL
+223 EANVTAGNF
-235 GNFMDH
+235 GDSMDH
-241 FKTEASTEPGID
+241 FKTAAEVD
-253 SRETHAVPEPAQE
+253 SREPQAA
-266 LALETAQ
+266 
-273 QSDVAAPAAD
+273 AAPAVAHEFAREAMQQAGD
-283 NPLLRELRAELDCQA
+283 APAANSPLLRELRAELDRQA
-298 KDAVLAAAE
+298 NDAVLAAAE

-318 ASVRERNS
+318 ATARERMS

-334 WKREIERLQAVAREE
+334 WKSEIEKIQAGAREE
-349 FFEQVAAK
+349 FFAQVTAK
-357 QDQALSALQSRFDE
+357 QEEALGTLKSGFEER
-371 KFGQA
+371 FGQA
-376 RELLGEIT
+376 RELLGEIA
-384 RQAEALRAE
+384 RQADALRAE

-406 VLLQLEAADAAR
+406 ALLQLEAADAAR
-418 TTKTVEPSH
+418 TSQAAGPS
-427 KEVAAQES
+427 KEEIAAEES
-435 AVAMWRQR
+435 AAVAWRQR
-443 LESEMTVAQGQWN
+443 LESEMSVAQGQWN

-462 LDNNLHRMVDQL
+462 LDNNLQRMVDLL
-474 SERSQEVL
+474 SERSQETL
-482 RNAEQKMTERLA
+482 RSAEQKMTERLG
-494 ELRQPFGQAAAEAR
+494 ELRQPFAQAAAEAR
-508 ETFSGIQS
+508 ETFAGIQS

-544 QLEAASHDTVN
+544 QLEAASQDTVN

-566 AQTAEMNR
+566 AQTAEMHR
-574 RMENLSADVAQRAI
+574 RMENLSSDVAQRAV
-588 PVLDSLNHRF
+588 PVLDSLSHQF

-610 APHLERVP
+610 APHLQRVP

-644 VSENNQREVATQVA
+644 VSENNQREVAGQA
-658 ATLAS
+658 AGTLAS
-663 LHTDFEAARKDALA
+663 LHADFEAARKDALA
-677 KWSEELDA
+677 KWSEELEA

-719 SFVTAEAGFGQRS
+719 SFVTAEAGLGQRS
-732 SEAAQRF
+732 AEAAQTF
-739 EVQLAAQSAAHLGQ
+739 ETQLATQSAAHLGQ
-753 IRAQVEGIAGEVTAR
+753 IRAQVEGVAGEVVAR

-781 ASFGQLLHEVTERET
+781 ASFGQLVHEVSDRET

-807 RERAGEF
+807 RERAEEF
-814 DHATQQLLHQLDTNA
+814 DHATQELLHQLDVNA
-829 FSSVERFRSQMASQ
+829 FSTVERFRVQIASQ
-843 WDASVGEGRAALGQE
+843 WETSVGEGRAALGAE

-867 TERDAHQND
+867 AERDAHQNE
-876 WTAQLERVSGDA
+876 WSAQLERMSGDA
-888 AAKFQDRL
+888 TGKFQDRL

-946 ERAANVA
+946 ERAANGA
-953 GAGGVAGFTQAANRD
+953 GAGNLAGFTQGAGRD
-968 TPESPNPRSEA
+968 TQDQSSPRKEA
-979 L
+979 Q

>member
-1 MVTRSRRVRFP
+1 
-12 LCGIPILTR
+12 
-21 FLFSIHLAR
+21 
-30 SAILSL
+30 
-36 IASRR
+36 
-41 ASRSAAHRALNYA
+41 
-54 SRKPAGEPGGEV
+54 
-66 DLNQPSTERRRSER
+66 
-80 VSESLPLIVRGID
+80 
-93 LLGQPFEERTTTLA
+93 
-107 FNLHGCRYTSKHHL
+107 
-121 PRNTWVTLDLP
+121 
-132 QAVAQGVAQRV
+132 
-143 AQGNAG
+143 
-149 TNISEDSTAN
+149 
-159 SRTTLRARVAWVQRP
+159 
-174 HSIRDFF
+174 
-181 QVAVELESPA
+181 VELESPA
-191 NIWGTEAAECNSE
+191 NIRGTDVPEWNS
-204 AAAVPE
+204 AAAATPE
-210 SVSSSARSIPRFS
+210 SETLHARSILRFGEPS
-223 EQPAADNAAGNL
+223 ATDIATGNL
-235 GNFMDH
+235 GNFMDQ
-241 FKTEASTEPGID
+241 FKTEAKID
-253 SRETHAVPEPAQE
+253 SQETHETAEPAQE
-266 LALETAQ
+266 LARETAQ
-273 QSDVAAPAAD
+273 QVDAAPAGD
-283 NPLLRELRAELDCQA
+283 NPLLRELRAELDRQA

-318 ASVRERNS
+318 ATVRERAS

-334 WKREIERLQAVAREE
+334 WKSEIEKLQAGAREE
-349 FFEQVAAK
+349 FFAQVAAK
-357 QDQALSALQSRFDE
+357 QDEALGALQSGFDE

-376 RELLGEIT
+376 RELLGEIA

-393 SGNAQEAT
+393 SGNAREAT

-406 VLLQLEAADAAR
+406 ALLQLEMADTAR
-418 TTKTVEPSH
+418 KAKVGEPST
-427 KEVAAQES
+427 EEITAQES
-435 AVAMWRQR
+435 AVAVWRQR

-456 ELLQSS
+456 ELLHSS
-462 LDNNLHRMVDQL
+462 LDNNLQRMVDQL

-482 RNAEQKMTERLA
+482 RNAEQKMTERLG
-494 ELRQPFGQAAAEAR
+494 ELRQPFAQAAAEAR

-560 LERILD
+560 LERILN

-574 RMENLSADVAQRAI
+574 RMENLSTDVAQRAI
-588 PVLDSLNHRF
+588 PVLDSLSHQF

-624 AAREVQLEDS
+624 AAREMQLEDS

-644 VSENNQREVATQVA
+644 VSENNQREVGTQVA

-663 LHTDFEAARKDALA
+663 LHADFEVARKDALA

-719 SFVTAEAGFGQRS
+719 SFVTAEAGLVQRS
-732 SEAAQRF
+732 ADTAQKFEA
-739 EVQLAAQSAAHLGQ
+739 QLAAQSAVHLGQ
-753 IRAQVEGIAGEVTAR
+753 IRGEMEGVAGEVTAH
-768 TRTDLDRAAEAAA
+768 TRTELDRAAEAAA
-781 ASFGQLLHEVTERET
+781 ASFGQLLHEVSDRET

-807 RERAGEF
+807 RERAEEF
-814 DHATQQLLHQLDTNA
+814 DHATQQLLHQLDVNA
-829 FSSVERFRSQMASQ
+829 FSSVERFRAQMASQ
-843 WDASVGEGRAALGQE
+843 WESSVGEGRAALGAE

-867 TERDAHQND
+867 TERDAHQNE

-888 AAKFQDRL
+888 AGKFQDRL

-953 GAGGVAGFTQAANRD
+953 GAGNAAGFTQVPNRD
-968 TPESPNPRSEA
+968 APEPPNPRNGS

>member
-1 MVTRSRRVRFP
+1 
-12 LCGIPILTR
+12 
-21 FLFSIHLAR
+21 
-30 SAILSL
+30 
-36 IASRR
+36 
-41 ASRSAAHRALNYA
+41 
-54 SRKPAGEPGGEV
+54 
-66 DLNQPSTERRRSER
+66 
-80 VSESLPLIVRGID
+80 
-93 LLGQPFEERTTTLA
+93 
-107 FNLHGCRYTSKHHL
+107 
-121 PRNTWVTLDLP
+121 
-132 QAVAQGVAQRV
+132 
-143 AQGNAG
+143 
-149 TNISEDSTAN
+149 
-159 SRTTLRARVAWVQRP
+159 
-174 HSIRDFF
+174 
-181 QVAVELESPA
+181 
-191 NIWGTEAAECNSE
+191 
-204 AAAVPE
+204 
-210 SVSSSARSIPRFS
+210 
-223 EQPAADNAAGNL
+223 
-235 GNFMDH
+235 MDH
-241 FKTEASTEPGID
+241 FKTEAKID
-253 SRETHAVPEPAQE
+253 SQEIHA
-266 LALETAQ
+266 
-273 QSDVAAPAAD
+273 VAAPALAPTHEPAIEAMQPTGVAPAAD
-283 NPLLRELRAELDCQA
+283 SPLLRELRAELDRQA

-318 ASVRERNS
+318 ASARERTS

-334 WKREIERLQAVAREE
+334 WKSEIEKLQAGAREE
-349 FFEQVAAK
+349 FFAQVAAK
-357 QDQALSALQSRFDE
+357 QDEALGTLKSGFEEQ
-371 KFGQA
+371 FGQA

-406 VLLQLEAADAAR
+406 ALLQLEAADAAR
-418 TTKTVEPSH
+418 TSKAAGPS
-427 KEVAAQES
+427 KEEIAAEES
-435 AVAMWRQR
+435 AIASWRQR

-474 SERSQEVL
+474 SERSQETL
-482 RNAEQKMTERLA
+482 RNAEQKMTERLG
-494 ELRQPFGQAAAEAR
+494 ELRQPFAQAAAEAR

-544 QLEAASHDTVN
+544 QLEAASQDTVN

-566 AQTAEMNR
+566 AQTSEMHR
-574 RMENLSADVAQRAI
+574 RMENLVADVSQRAV
-588 PVLDSLNHRF
+588 PELDALSNQF
-598 QERAVAEAEAKL
+598 QERAMAEAEAKL
-610 APHLERVP
+610 APHLQRVP

-624 AAREVQLEDS
+624 AAREMQLEDS

-663 LHTDFEAARKDALA
+663 LHADFEAARKDALA
-677 KWSEELDA
+677 KWSEELEA

-719 SFVTAEAGFGQRS
+719 SFVTAEAGLGQRS
-732 SEAAQRF
+732 AETGQKF
-739 EVQLAAQSAAHLGQ
+739 ETQLAAQSAAHLGQ
-753 IRAQVEGIAGEVTAR
+753 IRAQVEGVAGEVVAR

-781 ASFGQLLHEVTERET
+781 ASFGQLLHEVSERET

-801 TTATTR
+801 TTSSTR
-807 RERAGEF
+807 RERAEEF
-814 DHATQQLLHQLDTNA
+814 DHATQELLHQLDVNA
-829 FSSVERFRSQMASQ
+829 FSSVERFRAQMASQ
-843 WDASVGEGRAALGQE
+843 WDTSVGEGRAALGAE

-867 TERDAHQND
+867 GERDAHQNE
-876 WTAQLERVSGDA
+876 WTAQLDRVSGEA
-888 AAKFQDRL
+888 AGNFQDRL

-946 ERAANVA
+946 ERAANGA
-953 GAGGVAGFTQAANRD
+953 GAGNVAGFTQAGNRD
-968 TPESPNPRSEA
+968 NSESPNPRKDA
-979 L
+979 Q

>member
-1 MVTRSRRVRFP
+1 MR
-12 LCGIPILTR
+12 
-21 FLFSIHLAR
+21 HLAFR
-30 SAILSL
+30 VE
-36 IASRR
+36 RR
-41 ASRSAAHRALNYA
+41 AANNA

-66 DLNQPSTERRRSER
+66 ELNQPSTERRRSER

-93 LLGQPFEERTTTLA
+93 LLGQPFEERTSTLA

-132 QAVAQGVAQRV
+132 PATAPGVAH
-143 AQGNAG
+143 ANAAP
-149 TNISEDSTAN
+149 NANAHSKEN
-159 SRTTLRARVAWVQRP
+159 SRPTLRARVAWVQRP

-181 QVAVELESPA
+181 QIAVELESPA
-191 NIWGTEAAECNSE
+191 NIWGTDAAESNGA
-204 AAAVPE
+204 AAAVLPE
-210 SVSSSARSIPRFS
+210 AISLPARSIPRFS
-223 EQPAADNAAGNL
+223 ERPVAENPAGNL

-241 FKTEASTEPGID
+241 FKAETGTD
-253 SRETHAVPEPAQE
+253 SQETHTAAEPALE
-266 LALETAQ
+266 LALEEAQ
-273 QSDVAAPAAD
+273 QSEAGAPTAN
-283 NPLLRELRAELDCQA
+283 NPLLRELRAELDRQA

-307 QAREEVLQTAA
+307 QASEEVLQTAA
-318 ASVRERNS
+318 ATARERNS
-326 SAEELFAK
+326 SAEELFAR
-334 WKREIERLQAVAREE
+334 WKSEIEKMQAGAREE
-349 FFEQVAAK
+349 FFAQVAAK
-357 QDQALSALQSRFDE
+357 QDEALGALKSGFDE

-376 RELLGEIT
+376 RELLDEIA
-384 RQAEALRAE
+384 RQAETLRTE

-406 VLLQLEAADAAR
+406 ALLQLEAADAAR
-418 TTKTVEPSH
+418 TTRSTEPS
-427 KEVAAQES
+427 KEEIAARES
-435 AVAMWRQR
+435 AVAVWRQR

-482 RNAEQKMTERLA
+482 RNAEQKMTERLG
-494 ELRQPFGQAAAEAR
+494 ELRQPFAQAAAEAR

-526 SSLAEVKQVASRT
+526 SSLAEVKQVANRT

-588 PVLDSLNHRF
+588 PVLDSLSHQF

-624 AAREVQLEDS
+624 AAREVQFEDS

-732 SEAAQRF
+732 AEAAHKF
-739 EVQLAAQSAAHLGQ
+739 ETQLAAQSAAHLGQ

-768 TRTDLDRAAEAAA
+768 TRTELDRAAEAAA
-781 ASFGQLLHEVTERET
+781 ASFGQLLHEVSERET
-796 TQFAA
+796 NAFAA

-807 RERAGEF
+807 RERSEEF
-814 DHATQQLLHQLDTNA
+814 DHATQQLLHQLDENA
-829 FSSVERFRSQMASQ
+829 FSSVERFRTQMASQ
-843 WDASVGEGRAALGQE
+843 WDASVGEGRAALGAE
-858 FASALEGFR
+858 FASALESFR
-867 TERDAHQND
+867 NERDTHQNE

-888 AAKFQDRL
+888 AGKFQDRL

-925 ADQALRDSC
+925 ADQALRESC

-946 ERAANVA
+946 ERATNVA
-953 GAGGVAGFTQAANRD
+953 GAGNAAGFTQAANRD
-968 TPESPNPRSEA
+968 TPEPPNPRNEA

>member
-1 MVTRSRRVRFP
+1 
-12 LCGIPILTR
+12 
-21 FLFSIHLAR
+21 
-30 SAILSL
+30 
-36 IASRR
+36 
-41 ASRSAAHRALNYA
+41 
-54 SRKPAGEPGGEV
+54 
-66 DLNQPSTERRRSER
+66 LNQPSTERRRSER
-80 VSESLPLIVRGID
+80 LSQSLPLIVRGID

-132 QAVAQGVAQRV
+132 QGVTQA
-143 AQGNAG
+143 NAG
-149 TNISEDSTAN
+149 TNASASSTENA
-159 SRTTLRARVAWVQRP
+159 RTTLRARVAWVQRP

-181 QVAVELESPA
+181 QIAVELESPA
-191 NIWGTEAAECNSE
+191 NIWGTDAPEWNSAAT
-204 AAAVPE
+204 ATPE
-210 SVSSSARSIPRFS
+210 SETLHARSISPFS
-223 EQPAADNAAGNL
+223 EPSATAIATGNL
-235 GNFMDH
+235 GNFMDQ
-241 FKTEASTEPGID
+241 FKTEAKID
-253 SRETHAVPEPAQE
+253 SQETHEAVEPAQE
-266 LALETAQ
+266 LARETAQ
-273 QSDVAAPAAD
+273 QVEAAPAAD
-283 NPLLRELRAELDCQA
+283 NPLLRELRAELDRQA
-298 KDAVLAAAE
+298 KEAVLAAAE
-307 QAREEVLQTAA
+307 RAREEVLQTAA
-318 ASVRERNS
+318 ATVRERAS

-334 WKREIERLQAVAREE
+334 WKREIEKLQAGVREE
-349 FFEQVAAK
+349 FFAQVAAK
-357 QDQALSALQSRFDE
+357 QDEALGALQSGFDE

-384 RQAEALRAE
+384 RQAEVLRAE

-406 VLLQLEAADAAR
+406 ALLQLEMADTAR
-418 TTKTVEPSH
+418 KTKVGEPST
-427 KEVAAQES
+427 EEIAAQES
-435 AVAMWRQR
+435 AVAVWRQR

-462 LDNNLHRMVDQL
+462 LDNNLQRMVDQL

-482 RNAEQKMTERLA
+482 RNAEQKMTERLG
-494 ELRQPFGQAAAEAR
+494 ELRQPFAQAAAEAR

-574 RMENLSADVAQRAI
+574 RMENLSADVAQRAV
-588 PVLDSLNHRF
+588 PVLDSLSHQF
-598 QERAVAEAEAKL
+598 QERALAEAEAKL

-644 VSENNQREVATQVA
+644 VSENNQREVGTQVA
-658 ATLAS
+658 ATLVS
-663 LHTDFEAARKDALA
+663 LHADFEAARKDALA

-690 SHAAAESI
+690 AHAAAESI

-706 QEARARLQALVEQ
+706 QEARARLHALVEQ
-719 SFVTAEAGFGQRS
+719 SFVTAEAGLVQRS
-732 SEAAQRF
+732 ADTAQKFEA
-739 EVQLAAQSAAHLGQ
+739 QLAAQSAVHLGQ
-753 IRAQVEGIAGEVTAR
+753 IRGEMEGVAGEVTAH
-768 TRTDLDRAAEAAA
+768 TRTELDRAAEAAA
-781 ASFGQLLHEVTERET
+781 ASFGQLLHEVSDRET

-807 RERAGEF
+807 RERAEEF
-814 DHATQQLLHQLDTNA
+814 DHATQQLLHQLDVNA
-829 FSSVERFRSQMASQ
+829 FSSVERFRAQMASQ
-843 WDASVGEGRAALGQE
+843 WESSVGEGRAALGAE

-867 TERDAHQND
+867 TERDAHQNE

-888 AAKFQDRL
+888 AGKFQDRL

-953 GAGGVAGFTQAANRD
+953 GAGNVAGFTQVTNRD
-968 TPESPNPRSEA
+968 TPEPPNPRNGS

>member
-1 MVTRSRRVRFP
+1 M
-12 LCGIPILTR
+12 
-21 FLFSIHLAR
+21 
-30 SAILSL
+30 
-36 IASRR
+36 
-41 ASRSAAHRALNYA
+41 
-54 SRKPAGEPGGEV
+54 
-66 DLNQPSTERRRSER
+66 NQPSTERRRSER
-80 VSESLPLIVRGID
+80 LSESLPLIVRGID
-93 LLGQPFEERTTTLA
+93 LLGQPFEERTSTLA

-132 QAVAQGVAQRV
+132 QGMPQGQAQGSTQAN
-143 AQGNAG
+143 ASTNAG
-149 TNISEDSTAN
+149 ADARGN
-159 SRTTLRARVAWVQRP
+159 SRIPLRARVAWVQRP

-181 QVAVELESPA
+181 QIAVELESPA
-191 NIWGTEAAECNSE
+191 NIWGTEAAEWNN
-204 AAAVPE
+204 AAAGSPA
-210 SVSSSARSIPRFS
+210 SADAPARSIPRFNERPEAS
-223 EQPAADNAAGNL
+223 VTAE
-235 GNFMDH
+235 NFGSSMDH
-241 FKTEASTEPGID
+241 FKTEAEAD
-253 SRETHAVPEPAQE
+253 SGDAQ
-266 LALETAQ
+266 AA
-273 QSDVAAPAAD
+273 AAPASAHEFARDAMQHAD
-283 NPLLRELRAELDCQA
+283 DAPAANSPLLRELRAELDRQA
-298 KDAVLAAAE
+298 KDAVLTAAE

-318 ASVRERNS
+318 ATARERSS
-326 SAEELFAK
+326 SAEVLFAK
-334 WKREIERLQAVAREE
+334 WKSEVEKMQAGAREE
-349 FFEQVAAK
+349 FFAQVSAR
-357 QDQALSALQSRFDE
+357 QEEALGTLKSEFEE

-376 RELLGEIT
+376 RELLGEIA
-384 RQAEALRAE
+384 RQAETLRAE

-401 SQVAR
+401 GQVAR
-406 VLLQLEAADAAR
+406 ALLQLEAADAAR
-418 TTKTVEPSH
+418 TSKAAGPS
-427 KEVAAQES
+427 KEEIAAEENAVAA
-435 AVAMWRQR
+435 WRQR
-443 LESEMTVAQGQWN
+443 LESEMSVAQGQWN

-462 LDNNLHRMVDQL
+462 LDNNLQRMVEQL
-474 SERSQEVL
+474 AERSQDVL
-482 RNAEQKMTERLA
+482 RNAEQKMTERLG
-494 ELRQPFGQAAAEAR
+494 ELRQPFAQAAAEAR

-544 QLEAASHDTVN
+544 QLEAASQDTVN

-566 AQTAEMNR
+566 AQTAEMHR
-574 RMENLSADVAQRAI
+574 RMEHLSADVAQRAV
-588 PVLDSLNHRF
+588 PVLDSLSHQF

-618 ALLHEL
+618 TLLHEL

-644 VSENNQREVATQVA
+644 VSENNQREVAAQTA
-658 ATLAS
+658 TTLAS
-663 LHTDFEAARKDALA
+663 LHADFEAARKDVLA
-677 KWSEELDA
+677 KWSEELET

-719 SFVTAEAGFGQRS
+719 SFVTAEAGLGQK
-732 SEAAQRF
+732 SEDAGQKF
-739 EVQLAAQSAAHLGQ
+739 ETQLAAQSAAHLGQ
-753 IRAQVEGIAGEVTAR
+753 IWAQVEGVAAEVVAR

-781 ASFGQLLHEVTERET
+781 ASFGQLLHEVSDRET

-807 RERAGEF
+807 RERAEEF
-814 DHATQQLLHQLDTNA
+814 DHATQELLHQLDVNA
-829 FSSVERFRSQMASQ
+829 FSSVERFRAQMASQ
-843 WDASVGEGRAALGQE
+843 WDTSVGEGRAALGAE

-867 TERDAHQND
+867 AERDAHQNE
-876 WTAQLERVSGDA
+876 WCAQLERVSGEA
-888 AAKFQDRL
+888 AGKFQDRL

-946 ERAANVA
+946 ERATNVA
-953 GAGGVAGFTQAANRD
+953 GAGNVAGFTQGSNRD
-968 TPESPNPRSEA
+968 TLESPNPRKEA
-979 L
+979 I

>member
-1 MVTRSRRVRFP
+1 ME
-12 LCGIPILTR
+12 
-21 FLFSIHLAR
+21 H
-30 SAILSL
+30 
-36 IASRR
+36 
-41 ASRSAAHRALNYA
+41 
-54 SRKPAGEPGGEV
+54 
-66 DLNQPSTERRRSER
+66 
-80 VSESLPLIVRGID
+80 
-93 LLGQPFEERTTTLA
+93 
-107 FNLHGCRYTSKHHL
+107 FN
-121 PRNTWVTLDLP
+121 
-132 QAVAQGVAQRV
+132 
-143 AQGNAG
+143 
-149 TNISEDSTAN
+149 
-159 SRTTLRARVAWVQRP
+159 
-174 HSIRDFF
+174 
-181 QVAVELESPA
+181 
-191 NIWGTEAAECNSE
+191 
-204 AAAVPE
+204 
-210 SVSSSARSIPRFS
+210 
-223 EQPAADNAAGNL
+223 
-235 GNFMDH
+235 
-241 FKTEASTEPGID
+241 TEASTESRFD
-253 SRETHAVPEPAQE
+253 SQETPAALEPALE
-266 LALETAQ
+266 LAPEAAQ
-273 QSDVAAPAAD
+273 QSDAAAPPAN
-283 NPLLRELRAELDCQA
+283 NPLLRELRAELDRQA

-318 ASVRERNS
+318 ASVRERKS

-334 WKREIERLQAVAREE
+334 WKSEIEKMQAGAREE
-349 FFEQVAAK
+349 FFAQVAAK
-357 QDQALSALQSRFDE
+357 QDEALGALKSGFDE

-376 RELLGEIT
+376 RELLDEIA
-384 RQAEALRAE
+384 RQGEALRAE

-418 TTKTVEPSH
+418 STRSTEPS
-427 KEVAAQES
+427 KEEIATRDS
-435 AVAMWRQR
+435 AVDVWRQR

-482 RNAEQKMTERLA
+482 RNAEQKMTERLG
-494 ELRQPFGQAAAEAR
+494 ELRQPFAQAAAEAR

-526 SSLAEVKQVASRT
+526 GSLAEVKQVANRT

-574 RMENLSADVAQRAI
+574 RIENLSADVAQRAI
-588 PVLDSLNHRF
+588 PVLDSLSHQF

-624 AAREVQLEDS
+624 EAREVQLEDS

-698 GHTSEWLQ
+698 EHTSGWLQ
-706 QEARARLQALVEQ
+706 QEARARLQTLVEQ

-732 SEAAQRF
+732 AEAAQKF
-739 EVQLAAQSAAHLGQ
+739 EAQLAAQSAAHLAQ
-753 IRAQVEGIAGEVTAR
+753 IREQVEGIAGEVTAR

-781 ASFGQLLHEVTERET
+781 ASFGQLLHEVSERET

-807 RERAGEF
+807 RERSEEF
-814 DHATQQLLHQLDTNA
+814 DHATQELLQQLDLNA
-829 FSSVERFRSQMASQ
+829 FSSVERFRAQMASQ
-843 WDASVGEGRAALGQE
+843 WDASVGEGRAALGAE

-867 TERDAHQND
+867 TEREANQNE

-888 AAKFQDRL
+888 AGKFLDRL

-946 ERAANVA
+946 ERASNVA
-953 GAGGVAGFTQAANRD
+953 GAGNVAGFTQVSNRD
-968 TPESPNPRSEA
+968 TPEPPNPRSEA
-979 L
+979 P

>member
-1 MVTRSRRVRFP
+1 M
-12 LCGIPILTR
+12 
-21 FLFSIHLAR
+21 
-30 SAILSL
+30 
-36 IASRR
+36 
-41 ASRSAAHRALNYA
+41 
-54 SRKPAGEPGGEV
+54 
-66 DLNQPSTERRRSER
+66 NQPSTERRRSER

-93 LLGQPFEERTTTLA
+93 LLGQPFEERTSTLA

-132 QAVAQGVAQRV
+132 HVAAQTNTGFG
-143 AQGNAG
+143 ASADAPGNA
-149 TNISEDSTAN
+149 
-159 SRTTLRARVAWVQRP
+159 RTTLRARVAWVQRP

-181 QVAVELESPA
+181 QIAVELESPA
-191 NIWGTEAAECNSE
+191 NVWGTGPAEWNN
-204 AAAVPE
+204 AAAASLE
-210 SVSSSARSIPRFS
+210 SANPPARSISSFS
-223 EQPAADNAAGNL
+223 ARPETNTTARDIGNS
-235 GNFMDH
+235 MDH
-241 FKTEASTEPGID
+241 FNTEAKFD
-253 SRETHAVPEPAQE
+253 SPEPQA
-266 LALETAQ
+266 A
-273 QSDVAAPAAD
+273 AAPAPAHDFAHEAMHQAAAGPTAD
-283 NPLLRELRAELDCQA
+283 NPLLRELRAELDRQA

-318 ASVRERNS
+318 ATARERTS

-334 WKREIERLQAVAREE
+334 WKSEIEKMQAGAREE
-349 FFEQVAAK
+349 FFAQVAAK
-357 QDQALSALQSRFDE
+357 QDEALGALKSGFEER
-371 KFGQA
+371 FGQA
-376 RELLGEIT
+376 RELLDEIA
-384 RQAEALRAE
+384 RQGDALRAE

-406 VLLQLEAADAAR
+406 ALLQLESADAAR
-418 TTKTVEPSH
+418 TNKAAGPS
-427 KEVAAQES
+427 KEEIAAEETAVVA
-435 AVAMWRQR
+435 WRQR

-462 LDNNLHRMVDQL
+462 LDNNLRRMVEQL
-474 SERSQEVL
+474 GERSQEVL
-482 RNAEQKMTERLA
+482 RNAEQKMTERLG
-494 ELRQPFGQAAAEAR
+494 ELRQPFAQAAAEAR

-544 QLEAASHDTVN
+544 QLGAASQDTVN

-566 AQTAEMNR
+566 AQTSEMNR
-574 RMENLSADVAQRAI
+574 RMESLSADVAQRAV
-588 PVLDSLNHRF
+588 PVLDSLSHQF

-644 VSENNQREVATQVA
+644 VSENNQREVAAQVA
-658 ATLAS
+658 TTLAS
-663 LHTDFEAARKDALA
+663 LHADFETARKDALA
-677 KWSEELDA
+677 KWSEELEA

-719 SFVTAEAGFGQRS
+719 SFVTAEAGLVQRS
-732 SEAAQRF
+732 TEEGQKF
-739 EVQLAAQSAAHLGQ
+739 EMQLAAQSAAHLGQ
-753 IRAQVEGIAGEVTAR
+753 IRAQVEGVAGEVVAR

-781 ASFGQLLHEVTERET
+781 ASFGQLLQEVSDRET

-801 TTATTR
+801 STATTR
-807 RERAGEF
+807 RERTEEF
-814 DHATQQLLHQLDTNA
+814 DHATQQLLHQLDANGFA
-829 FSSVERFRSQMASQ
+829 SVERFRAQMQSQ
-843 WDASVGEGRAALGQE
+843 WEISVGEGRAALGQE
-858 FASALEGFR
+858 FTSALEGFR
-867 TERDAHQND
+867 TERDAHHNE
-876 WTAQLERVSGDA
+876 WSAQLERASGDA
-888 AAKFQDRL
+888 AGKFQDRL

-946 ERAANVA
+946 ERATNVA
-953 GAGGVAGFTQAANRD
+953 GAGNVAGFTHAANRD
-968 TPESPNPRSEA
+968 TPESPNPRKDA

>member
-1 MVTRSRRVRFP
+1 MLFFRSSLRVIRRFAWSVRQ
-12 LCGIPILTR
+12 R
-21 FLFSIHLAR
+21 VAEAR
-30 SAILSL
+30 S
-36 IASRR
+36 
-41 ASRSAAHRALNYA
+41 
-54 SRKPAGEPGGEV
+54 EPGGEV

-80 VSESLPLIVRGID
+80 LSESLPLIVRGID

-107 FNLHGCRYTSKHHL
+107 FNLHGCRYASKHHL

-132 QAVAQGVAQRV
+132 QAVARSVAQ
-143 AQGNAG
+143 ANAA
-149 TNISEDSTAN
+149 THASASSTEN
-159 SRTTLRARVAWVQRP
+159 LRTTLRARVAWVQRP

-181 QVAVELESPA
+181 QIAVELESPA
-191 NIWGTEAAECNSE
+191 NIWGSDAAEWNS
-204 AAAVPE
+204 AAAGTAGSETLP
-210 SVSSSARSIPRFS
+210 AGSIPRCNEPS
-223 EQPAADNAAGNL
+223 ATDIAARNL
-235 GNFMDH
+235 EIFMDQ
-241 FKTEASTEPGID
+241 FKTEARVD
-253 SRETHAVPEPAQE
+253 SRENHAASEPATDHVQA
-266 LALETAQ
+266 LARDVAQ
-273 QSDVAAPAAD
+273 QVETAPAAD
-283 NPLLRELRAELDCQA
+283 NPLLREFRAELDRQA
-298 KDAVLAAAE
+298 KHAVLAAAE

-318 ASVRERNS
+318 ATARKRTSN
-326 SAEELFAK
+326 AEELFAK
-334 WKREIERLQAVAREE
+334 WKFEIERLQAVAREE
-349 FFEQVAAK
+349 FFAKVAAR
-357 QDQALSALQSRFDE
+357 QDEALGALQSGFDE

-376 RELLGEIT
+376 RELLGEIA
-384 RQAEALRAE
+384 RQTEALRAE

-418 TTKTVEPSH
+418 SSKAVEPT
-427 KEVAAQES
+427 KEEIAAEES
-435 AVAMWRQR
+435 AVAVWRQR

-456 ELLQSS
+456 ELLHSS
-462 LDNNLHRMVDQL
+462 LDNNLQRMVDQL

-482 RNAEQKMTERLA
+482 RNAEQKMTERLG
-494 ELRQPFGQAAAEAR
+494 ELRQPFAQAAAEAR

-516 ALEQEVLKAR
+516 SLEQEVLKAR

-574 RMENLSADVAQRAI
+574 RMENLSADVAQRAV
-588 PVLDSLNHRF
+588 PVLDSLSHQF

-663 LHTDFEAARKDALA
+663 LHADFEVARRDALV

-732 SEAAQRF
+732 ADGAQKFEA
-739 EVQLAAQSAAHLGQ
+739 QLAAQSAAHLGQ
-753 IRAQVEGIAGEVTAR
+753 IRVQVESVAEEVTAR
-768 TRTDLDRAAEAAA
+768 TRTELDRAAEAAA
-781 ASFGQLLHEVTERET
+781 ASFGQLLHEVSDRET

-801 TTATTR
+801 STATTR
-807 RERAGEF
+807 RERAEDF
-814 DHATQQLLHQLDTNA
+814 DHATQQLLHQLDVNA
-829 FSSVERFRSQMASQ
+829 FSSVERFRVQMASQ
-843 WDASVGEGRAALGQE
+843 WEASIGEGRAALGAE

-867 TERDAHQND
+867 TERDAHQNE
-876 WTAQLERVSGDA
+876 WTAQLERASADA
-888 AAKFQDRL
+888 AGKFQDRL

-946 ERAANVA
+946 ERVGNGA
-953 GAGGVAGFTQAANRD
+953 GAGNLAGFMQGSNRD
-968 TPESPNPRSEA
+968 TPEPSNPPNGS

>member
-1 MVTRSRRVRFP
+1 
-12 LCGIPILTR
+12 
-21 FLFSIHLAR
+21 
-30 SAILSL
+30 
-36 IASRR
+36 
-41 ASRSAAHRALNYA
+41 
-54 SRKPAGEPGGEV
+54 V
-66 DLNQPSTERRRSER
+66 DLSQPSTERRRSER
-80 VSESLPLIVRGID
+80 LSESLPLIVRGID
-93 LLGQPFEERTTTLA
+93 LLGQPFEERTTTVA

-132 QAVAQGVAQRV
+132 HGVAQGLAR
-143 AQGNAG
+143 ANTATNASA
-149 TNISEDSTAN
+149 NSTEN

-181 QVAVELESPA
+181 QIAVELESPA
-191 NIWGTEAAECNSE
+191 NIWGSQAAEWNSA

-210 SVSSSARSIPRFS
+210 FVASPGRSIPRFS
-223 EQPAADNAAGNL
+223 EQPATDYAAGDL
-235 GNFMDH
+235 GNFMDQ
-241 FKTEASTEPGID
+241 FKTEASSD
-253 SRETHAVPEPAQE
+253 SQETHAAAEPAHGIAQ
-266 LALETAQ
+266 ETAHQ
-273 QSDVAAPAAD
+273 AAAAPAAD
-283 NPLLRELRAELDCQA
+283 NPLLRELRAELDRQT

-318 ASVRERNS
+318 ATVRERAS

-334 WKREIERLQAVAREE
+334 WKSEIEKMQAGAREE
-349 FFEQVAAK
+349 FFAQVAAK
-357 QDQALSALQSRFDE
+357 QDEALGALKSGFDE

-384 RQAEALRAE
+384 RQAESLRAE
-393 SGNAQEAT
+393 SGKAQEAT

-406 VLLQLEAADAAR
+406 ALLQLEAADTAR
-418 TTKTVEPSH
+418 KTRATEPS
-427 KEVAAQES
+427 KEEIAVQES
-435 AVAMWRQR
+435 AVAAWRQR

-462 LDNNLHRMVDQL
+462 LDNNLRRMVDQL

-482 RNAEQKMTERLA
+482 RNAEQKMTERLG
-494 ELRQPFGQAAAEAR
+494 ELRQPFAQAAAEAR

-588 PVLDSLNHRF
+588 PVLDSLSHQF

-644 VSENNQREVATQVA
+644 VSENNQREVGTQVA

-663 LHTDFEAARKDALA
+663 LHADFEAARKDALA

-732 SEAAQRF
+732 AEAAQKF
-739 EVQLAAQSAAHLGQ
+739 EAQLAAQSAAHLGQ
-753 IRAQVEGIAGEVTAR
+753 IRAQVESVAGEVTAHAR
-768 TRTDLDRAAEAAA
+768 TELDRAAEAAA
-781 ASFGQLLHEVTERET
+781 ASFGQLLHEVSDRET

-807 RERAGEF
+807 RERAEEF
-814 DHATQQLLHQLDTNA
+814 DHATQQLLHQLDVNA
-829 FSSVERFRSQMASQ
+829 FSSVERFRAQMVSQ
-843 WDASVGEGRAALGQE
+843 WEASVGEGRAALGQE

-867 TERDAHQND
+867 NERDAHQNE
-876 WTAQLERVSGDA
+876 WTAQLERVSGEA
-888 AAKFQDRL
+888 AGKFQDRL

-946 ERAANVA
+946 ERATNVA
-953 GAGGVAGFTQAANRD
+953 GAGNVAGFTQAANRD
-968 TPESPNPRSEA
+968 TSEPPNPRNET

>member
-1 MVTRSRRVRFP
+1 M
-12 LCGIPILTR
+12 
-21 FLFSIHLAR
+21 
-30 SAILSL
+30 
-36 IASRR
+36 
-41 ASRSAAHRALNYA
+41 
-54 SRKPAGEPGGEV
+54 
-66 DLNQPSTERRRSER
+66 NQPSTDRRRSER
-80 VSESLPLIVRGID
+80 LSESLPLIVRGID

-132 QAVAQGVAQRV
+132 QGMAQGAAQP
-143 AQGNAG
+143 NAG
-149 TNISEDSTAN
+149 TNSNAGVTGN

-181 QVAVELESPA
+181 QIAVELESPA
-191 NIWGTEAAECNSE
+191 NIWGTATAADWNN
-204 AAAVPE
+204 AAPSFE
-210 SVSSSARSIPRFS
+210 SANPPARSIPRFN
-223 EQPAADNAAGNL
+223 ERPERNITAGDI
-235 GNFMDH
+235 GNSMDH
-241 FKTEASTEPGID
+241 FKAEAKID
-253 SRETHAVPEPAQE
+253 SREIHT
-266 LALETAQ
+266 
-273 QSDVAAPAAD
+273 VAAPALAREHEREAMNQAEVASTAD
-283 NPLLRELRAELDCQA
+283 SPLLRELRAELDRQA

-318 ASVRERNS
+318 ASARERTN

-334 WKREIERLQAVAREE
+334 WKSEIEKMQAGAREE
-349 FFEQVAAK
+349 FFAQVAAK
-357 QDQALSALQSRFDE
+357 QDEALGTLKSGFEE

-384 RQAEALRAE
+384 RQAETLRAE
-393 SGNAQEAT
+393 SGNAQEAS
-401 SQVAR
+401 SQMAR
-406 VLLQLEAADAAR
+406 ALLQLEAADAAR
-418 TTKTVEPSH
+418 TNKAAAPS
-427 KEVAAQES
+427 KEEIAAQEG
-435 AVAMWRQR
+435 ALAGWRQR

-462 LDNNLHRMVDQL
+462 LDNNLRRMVEQL
-474 SERSQEVL
+474 GERSQEVL
-482 RNAEQKMTERLA
+482 RNAEQKMTERLG
-494 ELRQPFGQAAAEAR
+494 ELRQPFAQAAAEAR

-544 QLEAASHDTVN
+544 QLEAASQDTVN

-566 AQTAEMNR
+566 AQTAEMHR
-574 RMENLSADVAQRAI
+574 RMEHLVSDVSQRAV
-588 PVLDSLNHRF
+588 PALDALSNQF
-598 QERAVAEAEAKL
+598 QERALAEAEAKL

-644 VSENNQREVATQVA
+644 VSENNQREVAAQVA
-658 ATLAS
+658 GTLAS
-663 LHTDFEAARKDALA
+663 LHADFEAARKDALT
-677 KWSEELDA
+677 KWSEELEA

-719 SFVTAEAGFGQRS
+719 SFVTAEAGLGQKNAD
-732 SEAAQRF
+732 AALKF
-739 EVQLAAQSAAHLGQ
+739 ETQLAAQSAAHLGQ
-753 IRAQVEGIAGEVTAR
+753 IRAQVEGVAGEVVAR

-781 ASFGQLLHEVTERET
+781 ASFGQLLHEVSERET

-801 TTATTR
+801 STAATR
-807 RERAGEF
+807 RERGEEF
-814 DHATQQLLHQLDTNA
+814 DHATQELLHQLDVNA
-829 FSSVERFRSQMASQ
+829 FSSVERFRAQMASQ
-843 WDASVGEGRAALGQE
+843 WETSIGEGRATLSAE

-867 TERDAHQND
+867 AERDAHQNE
-876 WTAQLERVSGDA
+876 WTTQLERMSGEA
-888 AAKFQDRL
+888 AGKFQDRL

-946 ERAANVA
+946 ERASNVA
-953 GAGGVAGFTQAANRD
+953 GAGNVAGFTQAGNRD
-968 TPESPNPRSEA
+968 TSESSNPRKDA

>member
-1 MVTRSRRVRFP
+1 M
-12 LCGIPILTR
+12 
-21 FLFSIHLAR
+21 
-30 SAILSL
+30 
-36 IASRR
+36 
-41 ASRSAAHRALNYA
+41 
-54 SRKPAGEPGGEV
+54 
-66 DLNQPSTERRRSER
+66 NQPSTERRRSER
-80 VSESLPLIVRGID
+80 LSESLPLIVRGID

-132 QAVAQGVAQRV
+132 QGMAQGAGQP
-143 AQGNAG
+143 NAG
-149 TNISEDSTAN
+149 TNSNAGVTGN
-159 SRTTLRARVAWVQRP
+159 SRPTLRARVAWVQRP

-181 QVAVELESPA
+181 QIAVELESPA
-191 NIWGTEAAECNSE
+191 NIWGTATAANGITRRQHAWNPQIHLQDQFHASMNGRSEILRRGTSGILWTISSRKRKLIPGKFTRWLRRALAREHDREAMNQAEAAST
-204 AAAVPE
+204 
-210 SVSSSARSIPRFS
+210 
-223 EQPAADNAAGNL
+223 AD
-235 GNFMDH
+235 
-241 FKTEASTEPGID
+241 S
-253 SRETHAVPEPAQE
+253 
-266 LALETAQ
+266 
-273 QSDVAAPAAD
+273 
-283 NPLLRELRAELDCQA
+283 PLLRELRAELDRQA

-318 ASVRERNS
+318 ASARERTN

-334 WKREIERLQAVAREE
+334 WKSEIEKMQAGAREE
-349 FFEQVAAK
+349 FFAQVAAK
-357 QDQALSALQSRFDE
+357 QDEALGTLKSGFEE

-384 RQAEALRAE
+384 RQAETLRAE

-401 SQVAR
+401 SQMAR
-406 VLLQLEAADAAR
+406 ALLQLEAADAAR
-418 TTKTVEPSH
+418 TNKAAGPS
-427 KEVAAQES
+427 KEETAAQEGALS
-435 AVAMWRQR
+435 AWRQR
-443 LESEMTVAQGQWN
+443 LESEMTVARGQWN

-462 LDNNLHRMVDQL
+462 LDNNLRRMVEQL
-474 SERSQEVL
+474 GERSQEVL
-482 RNAEQKMTERLA
+482 RNAEQKMTERLG
-494 ELRQPFGQAAAEAR
+494 ELRQPFAQATAEAR

-544 QLEAASHDTVN
+544 QLEAASQDTVN

-566 AQTAEMNR
+566 AQTAEMHR
-574 RMENLSADVAQRAI
+574 RMENLVADVSSRAV
-588 PVLDSLNHRF
+588 PALDALSNQF
-598 QERAVAEAEAKL
+598 QERALAEAEAKL

-658 ATLAS
+658 GTLAS
-663 LHTDFEAARKDALA
+663 LHADFEAARKDALT
-677 KWSEELDA
+677 KWSEELEA

-719 SFVTAEAGFGQRS
+719 SFVTAEAGLGQKNAD
-732 SEAAQRF
+732 AAQKF
-739 EVQLAAQSAAHLGQ
+739 ETQLASQSAAHLGQ
-753 IRAQVEGIAGEVTAR
+753 IRAQVEGVAGEVVAR

-781 ASFGQLLHEVTERET
+781 ASFGQLLHEVSERET
-796 TQFAA
+796 TQFA
-801 TTATTR
+801 TSTATTR
-807 RERAGEF
+807 RERAEEF
-814 DHATQQLLHQLDTNA
+814 DHATQELLHQLDVNA
-829 FSSVERFRSQMASQ
+829 FSSVERFRAQMASQ
-843 WDASVGEGRAALGQE
+843 SETSIGEGRAALSAE

-867 TERDAHQND
+867 AERDAHQSE
-876 WTAQLERVSGDA
+876 WTAQLERMSSDA
-888 AAKFQDRL
+888 AGKFQDRL

-946 ERAANVA
+946 ERAANGA
-953 GAGGVAGFTQAANRD
+953 GAGNVAGFTQAGNRD
-968 TPESPNPRSEA
+968 TSESPNPRKDA

>member
-1 MVTRSRRVRFP
+1 MQIP
-12 LCGIPILTR
+12 LCEISVLER
-21 FLFSIHLAR
+21 FLFSIHPAR
-30 SAILSL
+30 SAILAP
-36 IASRR
+36 IAPRNAPPGTSR
-41 ASRSAAHRALNYA
+41 ATQSDA
-54 SRKPAGEPGGEV
+54 SRKPSGEPGGEV

-80 VSESLPLIVRGID
+80 LSESLPLIVRGID

-107 FNLHGCRYTSKHHL
+107 FNHHGCRYASKHHL

-132 QAVAQGVAQRV
+132 LAAAQSA
-143 AQGNAG
+143 AHANAA
-149 TNISEDSTAN
+149 TNASAHSTENA
-159 SRTTLRARVAWVQRP
+159 RTTLRARVAWVQRP

-181 QVAVELESPA
+181 QIAVELESPA
-191 NIWGTEAAECNSE
+191 NVWGTDAPEWNS
-204 AAAVPE
+204 AAAAIPE
-210 SVSSSARSIPRFS
+210 AFPSPASLIRSIPRFT
-223 EQPAADNAAGNL
+223 EQPAMDTAAENPGD
-235 GNFMDH
+235 FMDH
-241 FKTEASTEPGID
+241 FQTEARID
-253 SRETHAVPEPAQE
+253 SQEIHTAPEAACEPTHETPH
-266 LALETAQ
+266 LAE
-273 QSDVAAPAAD
+273 AAPAAD
-283 NPLLRELRAELDCQA
+283 NPLLRELRAELDRQA

-318 ASVRERNS
+318 ATVRERAS

-334 WKREIERLQAVAREE
+334 WKSEVEKMQAGAREE
-349 FFEQVAAK
+349 FFAQVAAK
-357 QDQALSALQSRFDE
+357 QDEALGALNSGFEE

-376 RELLGEIT
+376 RELLGEIS

-418 TTKTVEPSH
+418 SSKSIEPTKE
-427 KEVAAQES
+427 EIAAQES
-435 AVAMWRQR
+435 AVAVWRQR
-443 LESEMTVAQGQWN
+443 LESEMTLAQGQWN

-462 LDNNLHRMVDQL
+462 LDNNLQRMVEQL
-474 SERSQEVL
+474 SERSHEVV
-482 RNAEQKMTERLA
+482 RNAEQKMTERLG
-494 ELRQPFGQAAAEAR
+494 ELRQPFAQAAAEAR

-574 RMENLSADVAQRAI
+574 RMENLSGEVSQRVI
-588 PVLDSLNHRF
+588 PVLDSLSHQF

-644 VSENNQREVATQVA
+644 VSENNQREVGTQVA

-663 LHTDFEAARKDALA
+663 LHADFEAARKDALV

-719 SFVTAEAGFGQRS
+719 SFVTAEAGLGQRS
-732 SEAAQRF
+732 ADAAQKF
-739 EVQLAAQSAAHLGQ
+739 EAQLAAQSAEHLGQ
-753 IRAQVEGIAGEVTAR
+753 IRAQVEDVAGEVTAH
-768 TRTDLDRAAEAAA
+768 TRTELDRAAEAAA
-781 ASFGQLLHEVTERET
+781 ASFGQLLHEVSDRET

-801 TTATTR
+801 TTAATR
-807 RERAGEF
+807 RERAEEF
-814 DHATQQLLHQLDTNA
+814 DHATQQLLHQLDVNA
-829 FSSVERFRSQMASQ
+829 FSSVEQFHAQMASQ
-843 WDASVGEGRAALGQE
+843 WETSVGEGRTALGAE

-867 TERDAHQND
+867 SERDAHQNE
-876 WTAQLERVSGDA
+876 WTAQLERASGDA
-888 AAKFQDRL
+888 AGKFQDRL

-946 ERAANVA
+946 ERATNVA
-953 GAGGVAGFTQAANRD
+953 GAGNVAGFAQLASRD
-968 TPESPNPRSEA
+968 TPEPPSPRKEA
-979 L
+979 I

>member
-1 MVTRSRRVRFP
+1 
-12 LCGIPILTR
+12 
-21 FLFSIHLAR
+21 
-30 SAILSL
+30 
-36 IASRR
+36 
-41 ASRSAAHRALNYA
+41 
-54 SRKPAGEPGGEV
+54 
-66 DLNQPSTERRRSER
+66 LNQPSTERRRSER
-80 VSESLPLIVRGID
+80 LSESLPLIVRGID
-93 LLGQPFEERTTTLA
+93 LLGQPFEERTSTLA

-132 QAVAQGVAQRV
+132 TAAAHGASHAVAQGVAQ
-143 AQGNAG
+143 ANAG
-149 TNISEDSTAN
+149 TSAGADPAGN

-181 QVAVELESPA
+181 QIAVELESPA
-191 NIWGTEAAECNSE
+191 NIWGTGAAEWNSAP
-204 AAAVPE
+204 AASLE
-210 SVSSSARSIPRFS
+210 SANPPARSIPRFS
-223 EQPAADNAAGNL
+223 ERPETNATAGDI
-235 GNFMDH
+235 GNSMDH
-241 FKTEASTEPGID
+241 SKTEVKFD
-253 SRETHAVPEPAQE
+253 SREIHV
-266 LALETAQ
+266 
-273 QSDVAAPAAD
+273 VAAPAAAHEPGQEAMLQAAAAPAAD
-283 NPLLRELRAELDCQA
+283 SPLLRELRAELDRQA

-318 ASVRERNS
+318 ASARARTS
-326 SAEELFAK
+326 SAEELFTK
-334 WKREIERLQAVAREE
+334 WKSEIEKLQAGAREE
-349 FFEQVAAK
+349 FFAQVSAK
-357 QDQALSALQSRFDE
+357 RDEALGTLKSGFDE
-371 KFGQA
+371 QFGQA

-401 SQVAR
+401 SQMAR
-406 VLLQLEAADAAR
+406 ALLQLEAADAAR
-418 TTKTVEPSH
+418 TSKAAGPS
-427 KEVAAQES
+427 KEEIAAEES
-435 AVAMWRQR
+435 AVGVWRQR
-443 LESEMTVAQGQWN
+443 LKSEMTVAQGQWN

-474 SERSQEVL
+474 SERSQETL
-482 RNAEQKMTERLA
+482 RSAEQKMTERLG
-494 ELRQPFGQAAAEAR
+494 ELRQPFAQAAAEAR

-526 SSLAEVKQVASRT
+526 SSLAEVKQVANRT

-544 QLEAASHDTVN
+544 QLEAASQDTVN

-566 AQTAEMNR
+566 AQTSEMHR
-574 RMENLSADVAQRAI
+574 RMENLVADVSSRAV
-588 PVLDSLNHRF
+588 PALDTLSNQF
-598 QERAVAEAEAKL
+598 QERALAEAEAKL
-610 APHLERVP
+610 APHLQRVP

-644 VSENNQREVATQVA
+644 VSENNQREVAAQVA
-658 ATLAS
+658 GTLAS
-663 LHTDFEAARKDALA
+663 LHADFEAARKDALA
-677 KWSEELDA
+677 KWSEELEA

-719 SFVTAEAGFGQRS
+719 SFITAEAGLGQRS
-732 SEAAQRF
+732 ADTGQKF
-739 EVQLAAQSAAHLGQ
+739 ETQLAAQSAAHLGQ
-753 IRAQVEGIAGEVTAR
+753 IRAQVEGVAGEVLAR

-781 ASFGQLLHEVTERET
+781 ASFGQLLHEVSDRET
-796 TQFAA
+796 TQFGA

-807 RERAGEF
+807 RERAEEF
-814 DHATQQLLHQLDTNA
+814 DHATQQLLHQLDANA
-829 FSSVERFRSQMASQ
+829 FSSVERFRAQMASQ
-843 WDASVGEGRAALGQE
+843 WETSVGEGRAALGAE
-858 FASALEGFR
+858 FASALEHFR
-867 TERDAHQND
+867 GERDTHQSE
-876 WTAQLERVSGDA
+876 WSAQLERASGEA
-888 AAKFQDRL
+888 AGKFQDRL

-946 ERAANVA
+946 ERAANGA
-953 GAGGVAGFTQAANRD
+953 GAGNVAGFTQTGNRD
-968 TPESPNPRSEA
+968 TSESSNPRKDA

>member
-1 MVTRSRRVRFP
+1 
-12 LCGIPILTR
+12 
-21 FLFSIHLAR
+21 
-30 SAILSL
+30 
-36 IASRR
+36 
-41 ASRSAAHRALNYA
+41 
-54 SRKPAGEPGGEV
+54 V

-107 FNLHGCRYTSKHHL
+107 FNYHGCRYTSKHHL

-132 QAVAQGVAQRV
+132 AGAAPGAARANAV
-143 AQGNAG
+143 
-149 TNISEDSTAN
+149 TNSSASSTEN

-181 QVAVELESPA
+181 QIAVELESPA
-191 NIWGTEAAECNSE
+191 NIWGSDASQSTHV
-204 AAAVPE
+204 AAASPD
-210 SVSSSARSIPRFS
+210 SVAIPARSIPRFS
-223 EQPAADNAAGNL
+223 EQPATDDMTANL
-235 GNFMDH
+235 GNFTDQI
-241 FKTEASTEPGID
+241 KTEPRIVSQ
-253 SRETHAVPEPAQE
+253 ETHTAPEPAQE
-266 LALETAQ
+266 LALESAQ
-273 QSDVAAPAAD
+273 QGEAAAPAAN
-283 NPLLRELRAELDCQA
+283 NPLLRELRAELDRQA

-307 QAREEVLQTAA
+307 QAHEEVLQTAA
-318 ASVRERNS
+318 ASVRERTS

-334 WKREIERLQAVAREE
+334 WKNEIEKMQAGAREE
-349 FFEQVAAK
+349 FFAQVTAK
-357 QDQALSALQSRFDE
+357 QDEALGALKSGFDE

-376 RELLGEIT
+376 RELLDEIA
-384 RQAEALRAE
+384 RQGEALRAE

-401 SQVAR
+401 SQVAQA
-406 VLLQLEAADAAR
+406 LLQLEAADAAR
-418 TTKTVEPSH
+418 STRSTEPS
-427 KEVAAQES
+427 KEEIAARDS
-435 AVAMWRQR
+435 AVAIWRQR

-462 LDNNLHRMVDQL
+462 LDNNLRRMVDQL

-482 RNAEQKMTERLA
+482 RSAEQKMTERLG
-494 ELRQPFGQAAAEAR
+494 ELRQPFAQAAAEAR

-526 SSLAEVKQVASRT
+526 SSLAEVKQVANRT

-588 PVLDSLNHRF
+588 PVLDSLSHQF

-644 VSENNQREVATQVA
+644 LSENSQREVGTQVA

-677 KWSEELDA
+677 KWSEELDT

-732 SEAAQRF
+732 AEAAQKF
-739 EVQLAAQSAAHLGQ
+739 EAQLAAQTAAHLGQ
-753 IRAQVEGIAGEVTAR
+753 IRAEVEGIAGEVTAR

-781 ASFGQLLHEVTERET
+781 ASFGQLLHEVSERET

-807 RERAGEF
+807 RERTEEF
-814 DHATQQLLHQLDTNA
+814 DHATQQLLHQLDANA
-829 FSSVERFRSQMASQ
+829 FSSVERFRAQMASQ
-843 WDASVGEGRAALGQE
+843 WDASVGEGRAALGAE
-858 FASALEGFR
+858 FTSVLEGFR
-867 TERDAHQND
+867 TERDAHQD
-876 WTAQLERVSGDA
+876 EWTAQLERVSGDA

-946 ERAANVA
+946 ERATNVA
-953 GAGGVAGFTQAANRD
+953 GAGGVAGFTQASNRD
-968 TPESPNPRSEA
+968 TPEPPNPRNEV

>member
-1 MVTRSRRVRFP
+1 
-12 LCGIPILTR
+12 
-21 FLFSIHLAR
+21 
-30 SAILSL
+30 
-36 IASRR
+36 
-41 ASRSAAHRALNYA
+41 
-54 SRKPAGEPGGEV
+54 V

-107 FNLHGCRYTSKHHL
+107 FNFHGCRYTSKHHL
-121 PRNTWVTLDLP
+121 PRNTWVTLELP
-132 QAVAQGVAQRV
+132 QGLAQGAAQ
-143 AQGNAG
+143 ANAG
-149 TNISEDSTAN
+149 TNAGADARGN
-159 SRTTLRARVAWVQRP
+159 SRTSLRARVAWVQRP

-181 QVAVELESPA
+181 QIAVELESPA
-191 NIWGTEAAECNSE
+191 NIWGMDAAGWND
-204 AAAVPE
+204 AAAASPE
-210 SVSSSARSIPRFS
+210 SANPPARTILGFNERP
-223 EQPAADNAAGNL
+223 EANVTAGNF
-235 GNFMDH
+235 GDSMDH
-241 FKTEASTEPGID
+241 FKTAAEVD
-253 SRETHAVPEPAQE
+253 SREPQAA
-266 LALETAQ
+266 
-273 QSDVAAPAAD
+273 AAPAVAHEFAREAMQQAGD
-283 NPLLRELRAELDCQA
+283 APAANSPLLRELRAELDRQA
-298 KDAVLAAAE
+298 NDAVLAAAE

-318 ASVRERNS
+318 ATARERMS

-334 WKREIERLQAVAREE
+334 WKSEIEKIQAGAREE
-349 FFEQVAAK
+349 FFAQVTAK
-357 QDQALSALQSRFDE
+357 QEEALGTLKSGFEER
-371 KFGQA
+371 FGQA
-376 RELLGEIT
+376 RELLGEIA
-384 RQAEALRAE
+384 RQADALRAE

-406 VLLQLEAADAAR
+406 ALLQLEAADAAR
-418 TTKTVEPSH
+418 TSQAAGPS
-427 KEVAAQES
+427 KEEIAAEES
-435 AVAMWRQR
+435 AAVAWRQR
-443 LESEMTVAQGQWN
+443 LESEMSVAQGQWN

-462 LDNNLHRMVDQL
+462 LDNNLQRMVDLL
-474 SERSQEVL
+474 SERSQETL
-482 RNAEQKMTERLA
+482 RSAEQKMTERLG
-494 ELRQPFGQAAAEAR
+494 ELRQPFAQAAAEAR
-508 ETFSGIQS
+508 ETFAGIQS

-544 QLEAASHDTVN
+544 QLEAASQDTVN

-566 AQTAEMNR
+566 AQTAEMHR
-574 RMENLSADVAQRAI
+574 RMENLSSDVAQRAV
-588 PVLDSLNHRF
+588 PVLDSLSHQF

-610 APHLERVP
+610 APHLQRVP

-644 VSENNQREVATQVA
+644 VSENNQREVAGQA
-658 ATLAS
+658 AGTLAS
-663 LHTDFEAARKDALA
+663 LHADFEAARKDALA
-677 KWSEELDA
+677 KWSEELEA

-719 SFVTAEAGFGQRS
+719 SFVTAEAGLGQRS
-732 SEAAQRF
+732 AEAAQTF
-739 EVQLAAQSAAHLGQ
+739 ETQLATQSAAHLGQ
-753 IRAQVEGIAGEVTAR
+753 IRAQVEGVAGEVVAR

-781 ASFGQLLHEVTERET
+781 ASFGQLVHEVSDRET

-807 RERAGEF
+807 RERAEEF
-814 DHATQQLLHQLDTNA
+814 DHATQELLHQLDVNA
-829 FSSVERFRSQMASQ
+829 FSTVERFRVQIASQ
-843 WDASVGEGRAALGQE
+843 WETSVGEGRAALGAE

-867 TERDAHQND
+867 AERDAHQNE
-876 WTAQLERVSGDA
+876 WSAQLERMSGDA
-888 AAKFQDRL
+888 TGKFQDRL

-946 ERAANVA
+946 ERAANGA
-953 GAGGVAGFTQAANRD
+953 GAGNLAGFTQGAGRD
-968 TPESPNPRSEA
+968 TQDLSSPRKEA
-979 L
+979 Q